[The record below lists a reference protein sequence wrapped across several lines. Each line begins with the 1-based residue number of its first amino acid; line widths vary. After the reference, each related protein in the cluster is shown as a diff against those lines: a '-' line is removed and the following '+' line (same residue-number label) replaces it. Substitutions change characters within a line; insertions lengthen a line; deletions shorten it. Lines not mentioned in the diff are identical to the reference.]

1 MMTTLLSYAFPGP
14 LVTFQDPMPS
24 SLLLL
29 LLLQHYSPSLS
40 ASSGPES
47 DTCST
52 LVQSRFF
59 GHFLSSSTFPMAPC
73 SWTLQNPDP
82 RRYTIF
88 IKVTKPTSAS
98 DCVPR
103 QLRTFQFDSF
113 LETTR
118 TYLGMESFDEV
129 VKLCDSSSPVA
140 FLEAGKQ
147 FLQMRKGPIRDS
159 VTNTNPSSGEER
171 DFKMEYLVVG
181 KRNPSMAACQMLCQW
196 LEDCLAS
203 STSNRPCGIM
213 QTPCLCWET
222 SPQQLSEVD
231 GCYRN
236 GVYLENC
243 LPSAKEKSVAENNGG
258 WSVWAEWAE
267 CSSDCGGGVQTR
279 SRTCQSPPEDLYLCE
294 GVLEEGRPCNLQPCN
309 GKGHHLTRSQSLR
322 SVDSRKRDGGEVEKM
337 RGGGG
342 QQASET
348 AVDQATSG
356 EEWSSWSVCSTT
368 CGEGWQSRTR
378 FCVSSSYSTQ
388 CSGPLREQR
397 PCNNSAIC
405 PVHGTWDDWSPWS
418 LCSSTCGRGYRD
430 RTRSCKPPQFG
441 GDPCMGPEKQ
451 TKFCNIAV
459 CPVDG
464 VWNEWANWGSCS
476 ASCSNGTMQR
486 IRECNGPSYGGS
498 ECRGEWI
505 ETRHCFL
512 RECPVDGKWQ
522 PWTMWGGCTKTCG
535 GGTQQRQ
542 RICYGP
548 FFGGEACPGD
558 GEEVRHCNEKRCPEP
573 HEICAEENFSNV
585 VWKMTP
591 AGDTAAVRCPPNA
604 MGLILRRCTLDDE
617 GIAYWE
623 NPTYMKCISNDYR
636 SIQTLTREHLSK
648 AQRGLVG
655 DGVSEVMTKLR
666 VTSSDGTSYS
676 GDLLAIVDVLKNMT
690 EIFRRAYNSPSSA
703 DMRNFVQSVSNLLM
717 EENRERWEEAQTL
730 GPNIKELF
738 RLVEDFVDVYGLRM
752 KDFQDMVEV
761 TDNLVLSIHKR
772 PVAGNADINFPMKG
786 WKGMLDWARS
796 SEDRVTVSKNILFT
810 GKPDADDSSAFVT
823 GIILYRNLGSILSL
837 QRNGTVLNSKVVSV
851 TIKPTPGSLST
862 PVEVE
867 FSHLYNGTTN
877 QTCISWDESDS
888 SSLLGSWSARG
899 CRAVPVDSFRTKCVC
914 DRLSTFAIL
923 ARLNPDMRVGKN
935 GGIERENMD
944 KMQLPSVTLIVGCG
958 VSSLTLLLLI
968 IIYVSVWRYIRSE
981 RSVILIN
988 FCLSIISS
996 NALILIGQTQ
1006 TRNKVICTL
1015 VAAFLHFFFLSS
1027 FCWVL
1032 TEAWQ
1037 SYMAVTGRLR
1047 NRIIRKRFL
1056 CLGWGLPALVVA
1068 ISVGFTKAKGY
1079 GTANYCWLS
1088 LEGGLLYAFVGPAA
1102 AVVLVNMVIGILVF
1116 NKLVSKDGITDM
1128 KLKERA
1134 GQMTV
1139 PLYNMT
1145 LKCAKCG
1152 VISSADVSTTA
1163 TSNAMASLWSS
1174 CVVLPLLALT
1184 WMSAVLAIT
1193 DRRSA
1198 LFQILFAVFDSLEGF
1213 VIVMVHCILRR
1224 EVQEAVKCRVV
1235 ERQDDGNGDSGG
1247 SFQNGHAQLMTDF
1260 EKDVD
1265 MACSGGT
1272 LKRSSLQG
1280 DEKPSSQPI
1289 TLQKGSN
1296 FNTMP
1301 ASMAKVHL
1309 QNVADYSSHTLTL
1322 RREKGGATKGIST
1335 ELPGAKSIYICD
1347 GELFKQLDG
1356 ELSPRGSEAGGPE
1369 GTGTGYIILPNNNN
1383 ASTLGRPGKG
1393 SKEDQKA
1400 KYNISIEQQLPQT
1413 RLIHL
1418 ASSSVVEGVP
1428 GFGLKSLPADRVSV
1442 SCSERDSPI
1451 HNMQNVSGESQITNN
1466 MCEQGDSGNSGM
1478 MSKSETVSTLS
1489 MSSLERRKS
1498 RYAELDFE
1506 KIMHTRKRHQDMFQD
1521 LNRKIQTADQDR
1533 VSPPVDVKAGKRWSV
1548 SSASSDKTN
1557 MSDKQ
1562 QTPSKKTW
1570 EGSRK
1575 THSPPSWVRK
1585 DLEPLAASPLELQ
1598 NVDWEKASA
1607 TIPLVGQEIMDL
1619 QTEV

>member
-1 MMTTLLSYAFPGP
+1 MTSPVLWNPGQSRWSIP
-14 LVTFQDPMPS
+14 V
-24 SLLLL
+24 LLLYFSPL
-29 LLLQHYSPSLS
+29 LLMQGCCHAAP
-40 ASSGPES
+40 SGPES
-47 DTCST
+47 DSCST

-59 GHFLSSSTFPMAPC
+59 GYFLSSSVFPTMPC

-82 RRYTIF
+82 RRYTVF
-88 IKVTKPTSAS
+88 IKITKPTEV
-98 DCVPR
+98 CVPS
-103 QLRTFQFDSF
+103 QLRIFQYESF

-129 VKLCDSSSPVA
+129 VRLCDSSAPVA

-147 FLQMRKGPIRDS
+147 FLQMRKGPPRVGTAILDG
-159 VTNTNPSSGEER
+159 NR
-171 DFKMEYLVVG
+171 DFKTEYLVVG

-196 LEDCLAS
+196 LEDCLTS

-213 QTPCLCWET
+213 QTPCLCWE
-222 SPQQLSEVD
+222 PPPQLSQGD
-231 GCYRN
+231 SCYHN

-243 LPSAKEKSVAENNGG
+243 LPSVKEGGKNVEINGG
-258 WSVWAEWAE
+258 WSVWGQWAQ
-267 CSSDCGGGVQTR
+267 CSSQCGGGIQTR
-279 SRTCQSPPEDLYLCE
+279 TRTCQSPAEESYQCE
-294 GVLEEGRPCNLQPCN
+294 GVLEEGRPCNSQPCN
-309 GKGHHLTRSQSLR
+309 TGKGRHLSRSQSLR
-322 SVDSRKRDGGEVEKM
+322 SVDSRKRDDVDKP
-337 RGGGG
+337 RSG
-342 QQASET
+342 QQSPQT
-348 AVDQATSG
+348 VDSASG
-356 EEWSSWSVCSTT
+356 EEWSAWSVCSAT

-378 FCVSSSYSTQ
+378 FCVSFSYSTQ

-397 PCNNSAIC
+397 PCNNSAVC
-405 PVHGTWDDWSPWS
+405 PVHGAWDEWSPWS
-418 LCSSTCGRGYRD
+418 LCSSTCGRGFRA
-430 RTRSCKPPQFG
+430 RTRTCAPPQFG
-441 GDPCMGPEKQ
+441 GDACDGPAQQ

-464 VWNEWANWGSCS
+464 VWNEWSSWSSCS
-476 ASCSNGTMQR
+476 ASCSNGTTQR
-486 IRECNGPSYGGS
+486 TRECNGPSYGGS
-498 ECRGEWI
+498 ECRGEWL
-505 ETRHCFL
+505 ETVDCFL
-512 RECPVDGKWQ
+512 GECPVEGKWQ
-522 PWTMWGGCTKTCG
+522 PWSLWSGCSKTCG
-535 GGTQQRQ
+535 GGSQQRN

-548 FFGGEACPGD
+548 FFGGPACPGERD
-558 GEEVRHCNEKRCPEP
+558 EVRSCNEKRCPEP
-573 HEICAEENFSNV
+573 HEICGEDNFSNV

-604 MGLILRRCTLDDE
+604 VGLILRRCNLDEE
-617 GIAYWE
+617 GLAYWE
-623 NPTYMKCISNDYR
+623 NPTYMKCVSNDYR
-636 SIQTLTREHLSK
+636 SIQTSTREHLSK

-655 DGVSEVMTKLR
+655 DGVSDVMNKLK

-690 EIFRRAYNSPSSA
+690 EIFRRAYYSPSSA

-717 EENRERWEEAQTL
+717 EENRERWEEAQLL

-738 RLVEDFVDVYGLRM
+738 RLLEDFVDVIGLRM
-752 KDFQDMVEV
+752 KDFQDMYEV
-761 TDNLVLSIHKR
+761 TDNLVLSVHKR
-772 PVAGNADINFPMKG
+772 PVVGHADISFPMKG
-786 WKGMLDWARS
+786 WRGMVDWARS
-796 SEDRVTVSKNILFT
+796 SEDRVTIPKNILAT
-810 GKPDADDSSAFVT
+810 GKPDADESSTFVT
-823 GIILYRNLGSILSL
+823 GIVLFRNLGSILTL
-837 QRNGTVLNSKVVSV
+837 QRNSTVLNSKVLSV
-851 TIKPTPGSLST
+851 TIKPSPASLSA
-862 PVEVE
+862 PVVVE

-877 QTCISWDESDS
+877 QTCLSWDERDG

-899 CRAVPVDSFRTKCVC
+899 CKAVLVDSFRTKCVC

-923 ARLNPDMRVGKN
+923 ARLNPEM
-935 GGIERENMD
+935 NMD
-944 KMQLPSVTLIVGCG
+944 KTQLPSVTLIVGCG

-1006 TRNKVICTL
+1006 TRNKVLCTL
-1015 VAAFLHFFFLSS
+1015 IAAFLHFFFLSS

-1079 GTANYCWLS
+1079 GTPSYCWLS

-1235 ERQDDGNGDSGG
+1235 DRQEDANGDSGG

-1265 MACSGGT
+1265 IACRSGT
-1272 LKRSSLQG
+1272 MKRSSLQG
-1280 DEKPSSQPI
+1280 EEKASSGTL

-1309 QNVADYSSHTLTL
+1309 QNVSDYTSHTLTL
-1322 RREKGGATKGIST
+1322 RRDKGPAKGIST

-1356 ELSPRGSEAGGPE
+1356 ELPRGNGEGSSSE
-1369 GTGTGYIILPNNNN
+1369 GTGKCPGYVILPTN
-1383 ASTLGRPGKG
+1383 STGTLKPAKGK
-1393 SKEDQKA
+1393 EEPTA
-1400 KYNISIEQQLPQT
+1400 KYNVGIEQLPQT

-1418 ASSSVVEGVP
+1418 ANPANGEPVP
-1428 GFGLKSLPADRVSV
+1428 GFGLKSLPAEQISV
-1442 SCSERDSPI
+1442 SCSDRDSPAHNP
-1451 HNMQNVSGESQITNN
+1451 HNMPRDSQGANS
-1466 MCEQGDSGNSGM
+1466 MCDGADAANSGV

-1489 MSSLERRKS
+1489 MSSLE
-1498 RYAELDFE
+1498 
-1506 KIMHTRKRHQDMFQD
+1506 
-1521 LNRKIQTADQDR
+1521 
-1533 VSPPVDVKAGKRWSV
+1533 
-1548 SSASSDKTN
+1548 
-1557 MSDKQ
+1557 DKQ
-1562 QTPSKKTW
+1562 QTPSKRAW
-1570 EGSRK
+1570 EGIRK

-1585 DLEPLAASPLELQ
+1585 DLETVAASPLELQ
-1598 NVDWEKASA
+1598 TVEWEKTSA

>member
-1 MMTTLLSYAFPGP
+1 MSYTAMISKFLRNCPS
-14 LVTFQDPMPS
+14 LV
-24 SLLLL
+24 LLLP
-29 LLLQHYSPSLS
+29 LLQLLRLDMLNAAP
-40 ASSGPES
+40 SGPES
-47 DTCST
+47 DICST

-59 GHFLSSSTFPMAPC
+59 GFFLSSTVFSSTPC

-88 IKVTKPTSAS
+88 IKITKPTR

-103 QLRTFQFDSF
+103 QHRTFQFDSF

-118 TYLGMESFDEV
+118 TFLGMESFDEV
-129 VKLCDSSSPVA
+129 VKLCDASTHVA

-147 FLQMRKGPIRDS
+147 FLQIRKGLPRAGAGSRNGD
-159 VTNTNPSSGEER
+159 GE
-171 DFKMEYLVVG
+171 FKVEYLVVG

-196 LEDCLAS
+196 LEDCLTY

-213 QTPCLCWET
+213 QMPCQCWDQPPPDKET
-222 SPQQLSEVD
+222 I
-231 GCYRN
+231 GCYRD
-236 GVYLENC
+236 GVYMENC
-243 LPSAKEKSVAENNGG
+243 SPVVKDGTTDVDSSGG
-258 WSVWAEWAE
+258 WSGWGNWAE
-267 CSSDCGGGVQTR
+267 CSSECGGGVQTR
-279 SRTCQSPPEDLYLCE
+279 SRTCQSPPEEAYLCE
-294 GVLEEGRPCNLQPCN
+294 GILEEGRPCNAQSCI
-309 GKGHHLTRSQSLR
+309 GKGRLGTRSQSLR
-322 SVDSRKRDGGEVEKM
+322 SVDSRKREDSDKT
-337 RGGGG
+337 RGG
-342 QQASET
+342 QQSSE
-348 AVDQATSG
+348 AVDPPSG
-356 EEWSSWSVCSTT
+356 EEWSAWSVCSAT

-378 FCVSSSYSTQ
+378 FCVSVSYSTQ

-397 PCNNSAIC
+397 PCNNTAVC
-405 PVHGTWDDWSPWS
+405 PVHGTWDEWSPWS

-441 GDPCMGPEKQ
+441 GNPCDGPEKQ

-464 VWNEWANWGSCS
+464 EWNEWSSWSSCS
-476 ASCSNGTMQR
+476 STCSNGTMQR
-486 IRECNGPSYGGS
+486 TRECNGPSYGGM
-498 ECRGEWI
+498 ECLGEWKQQ
-505 ETRHCFL
+505 RDCFPI
-512 RECPVDGKWQ
+512 ECPVDGQWQ
-522 PWTMWGGCTKTCG
+522 PWSTWAGCSKTCG
-535 GGTQQRQ
+535 GGSQQRQ
-542 RICYGP
+542 RVCYGP
-548 FFGGEACPGD
+548 FFKGEACPGD
-558 GEEVRHCNEKRCPEP
+558 REEVRRCNEKKCPEP
-573 HEICAEENFSNV
+573 HEICDEENFSNV
-585 VWKMTP
+585 VWKRTP

-604 MGLILRRCTLDDE
+604 VGLILRRCSLDVE

-623 NPTYMKCISNDYR
+623 NPTYMKCVSNDYR

-676 GDLLAIVDVLKNMT
+676 GDLLAIIDVLKNMT
-690 EIFRRAYNSPSSA
+690 EIFRRSYNSPSNA

-717 EENRERWEEAQTL
+717 EENRDRWEEAQLL
-730 GPNIKELF
+730 GPNVKELF
-738 RLVEDFVDVYGLRM
+738 RLVEDFVEVISLRM
-752 KDFQDMVEV
+752 KDFQDTYEV

-772 PVAGNADINFPMKG
+772 PVAGNADITFPMKG
-786 WKGMLDWARS
+786 WRGMVDWARN
-796 SEDRVTVSKNILFT
+796 SEDKVRVPKNILVT
-810 GKPDADDSSAFVT
+810 GKPDEDEASAFVT
-823 GIILYRNLGSILSL
+823 GIVLYRNLGSILSL
-837 QRNGTVLNSKVVSV
+837 QRNSTVLNSKVISL
-851 TIKPTPGSLST
+851 TIKPTPNSLAT
-862 PVEVE
+862 PLEIE

-877 QTCISWDESDS
+877 QTCISWDENDS

-899 CRAVPVDSFRTKCVC
+899 CRAVPVDSSTTKCLC

-923 ARLNPDMRVGKN
+923 ARLNPGV
-935 GGIERENMD
+935 NMD
-944 KMQLPSVTLIVGCG
+944 KTQLPSVTLIVGCG

-1006 TRNKVICTL
+1006 TRNKVVCTL

-1079 GTANYCWLS
+1079 GTVNYCWLS

-1134 GQMTV
+1134 G
-1139 PLYNMT
+1139 
-1145 LKCAKCG
+1145 
-1152 VISSADVSTTA
+1152 
-1163 TSNAMASLWSS
+1163 ASLWSS

-1235 ERQDDGNGDSGG
+1235 DRQEDGNGDSGG

-1265 MACSGGT
+1265 MACRSGT
-1272 LKRSSLQG
+1272 VKRSSLQG
-1280 DEKPSSQPI
+1280 DEKLASQKI
-1289 TLQKGSN
+1289 TVQKGSN
-1296 FNTMP
+1296 FNTLP

-1309 QNVADYSSHTLTL
+1309 QNVADYASHTLTM
-1322 RREKGGATKGIST
+1322 RREKGGIAGVST

-1356 ELSPRGSEAGGPE
+1356 DLTRAPGDSGGPE
-1369 GTGTGYIILPNNNN
+1369 GGGTSQGYILLPNNNN
-1383 ASTLGRPGKG
+1383 TLRPAKG
-1393 SKEDQKA
+1393 GKEDQSA
-1400 KYNISIEQQLPQT
+1400 KYNIGLEQLPQT

-1418 ASSSVVEGVP
+1418 ANAAGSDP
-1428 GFGLKSLPADRVSV
+1428 AQGFGLKSLPTDRVSV
-1442 SCSERDSPI
+1442 SCTERDSPGQTV
-1451 HNMQNVSGESQITNN
+1451 QNFSSESQMTNN
-1466 MCEQGDSGNSGM
+1466 TCEQGELGNSGM

-1521 LNRKIQTADQDR
+1521 LNRKLHHAEKDR
-1533 VSPPVDVKAGKRWSV
+1533 DSPPVDGKAGKRWSV
-1548 SSASSDKTN
+1548 SSGGSDKTN
-1557 MSDKQ
+1557 LSDKQ
-1562 QTPSKKTW
+1562 QTPSKRAW
-1570 EGSRK
+1570 EGIRK
-1575 THSPPSWVRK
+1575 SHSPPSWVRK
-1585 DLEPLAASPLELQ
+1585 ELEPLQASPLEMQ
-1598 NVDWEKASA
+1598 AVEWEKASA

>member
-1 MMTTLLSYAFPGP
+1 MTSIVSPNPGQARQFLPVLLLYFVPLLLMGSWSYAAP
-14 LVTFQDPMPS
+14 
-24 SLLLL
+24 
-29 LLLQHYSPSLS
+29 
-40 ASSGPES
+40 SGPES
-47 DTCST
+47 DSCST
-52 LVQSRFF
+52 LVQNRFF
-59 GHFLSSSTFPMAPC
+59 GFFLSSSVFPTVPC

-88 IKVTKPTSAS
+88 IKVTKPTE
-98 DCVPR
+98 DCAPS
-103 QLRTFQFDSF
+103 QLRTFQYDSF

-129 VKLCDSSSPVA
+129 VRLCDTSAPVA

-147 FLQMRKGPIRDS
+147 FLQMRKGPSRMIS
-159 VTNTNPSSGEER
+159 GITNGDG
-171 DFKMEYLVVG
+171 DFKTEYLVVG

-213 QTPCLCWET
+213 QTPCLCWE
-222 SPQQLSEVD
+222 PPPQLSEGD
-231 GCYRN
+231 RCYHN

-243 LPSAKEKSVAENNGG
+243 LPSMKERGKEAEINGG
-258 WSVWAEWAE
+258 WSMWGQWAQ
-267 CSSDCGGGVQTR
+267 CSSECGGGIQTR
-279 SRTCQSPPEDLYLCE
+279 TRTCQSPPEESYLCE
-294 GVLEEGRPCNLQPCN
+294 GVVEEGRPCNSQACT
-309 GKGHHLTRSQSLR
+309 GKGRHLSRSQSLR
-322 SVDSRKRDGGEVEKM
+322 SVDSRKRDD
-337 RGGGG
+337 
-342 QQASET
+342 
-348 AVDQATSG
+348 VDKPRSGHQSPQTVDSSSG
-356 EEWSSWSVCSTT
+356 EEWSAWSVCSAT

-397 PCNNSAIC
+397 PCNNSAVC
-405 PVHGTWDDWSPWS
+405 PVHGAWDEWSPWS
-418 LCSSTCGRGYRD
+418 LCSSTCGRGYRS
-430 RTRSCKPPQFG
+430 RTRTCTPPQFG
-441 GDPCMGPEKQ
+441 GDPCEGPEKQ

-464 VWNEWANWGSCS
+464 VWNEWSSWSSCS
-476 ASCSNGTMQR
+476 SSCSNGTMQR
-486 IRECNGPSYGGS
+486 TRECNGPSYGGS
-498 ECRGEWI
+498 ECRGEWL
-505 ETRHCFL
+505 ETVDCFL
-512 RECPVDGKWQ
+512 GECPVDGKWQ
-522 PWTMWGGCTKTCG
+522 PWSLWSGCSKTCG
-535 GGTQQRQ
+535 GGSQQRN

-548 FFGGEACPGD
+548 FFGGQSCPGER
-558 GEEVRHCNEKRCPEP
+558 EEVRRCNEKRCPEP
-573 HEICAEENFSNV
+573 HEICGEDNFSNV
-585 VWKMTP
+585 VWKTTP

-604 MGLILRRCTLDDE
+604 MGLILRRCTLDEE

-690 EIFRRAYNSPSSA
+690 EIFRRAYYSPSSA

-717 EENRERWEEAQTL
+717 EENRERWEEAQLL

-738 RLVEDFVDVYGLRM
+738 RLVEDFVDVIGLRM
-752 KDFQDMVEV
+752 KDFQDMYEV

-772 PVAGNADINFPMKG
+772 PVVGHADINFPMKG
-786 WKGMLDWARS
+786 WRGMVDWARS
-796 SEDRVTVSKNILFT
+796 SEDRVTIPKNILST
-810 GKPDADDSSAFVT
+810 GKPDSDDSSAFVT
-823 GIILYRNLGSILSL
+823 GIVLYRNLGSILTL
-837 QRNGTVLNSKVVSV
+837 QRNSTVLNSKVLSV
-851 TIKPTPGSLST
+851 TIKPTPASLSA
-862 PVEVE
+862 PVVVE

-899 CRAVPVDSFRTKCVC
+899 CKAVLVDSFRTKCVC

-923 ARLNPDMRVGKN
+923 ARLNPEM
-935 GGIERENMD
+935 NMD
-944 KMQLPSVTLIVGCG
+944 KTQLPSVTLIVGCG

-1006 TRNKVICTL
+1006 TRNKVLCTL
-1015 VAAFLHFFFLSS
+1015 IAAFLHFFFLSS

-1079 GTANYCWLS
+1079 GTPSYCWLS

-1134 GQMTV
+1134 GALQSGTHQSQKPPPMSSVIGIHLSVNCQMTV

-1235 ERQDDGNGDSGG
+1235 DRQEDANGDSGG

-1265 MACSGGT
+1265 MACRSGT
-1272 LKRSSLQG
+1272 MKRSSLQG
-1280 DEKPSSQPI
+1280 EEKASSG
-1289 TLQKGSN
+1289 TLALQKGSN

-1309 QNVADYSSHTLTL
+1309 QNVADYTSHTLTL
-1322 RREKGGATKGIST
+1322 RREKGATKGIST
-1335 ELPGAKSIYICD
+1335 ELPGAKSIYICE

-1356 ELSPRGSEAGGPE
+1356 ELPRGNGEGSSSE
-1369 GTGTGYIILPNNNN
+1369 GTAKGPGYVILPTNNTG
-1383 ASTLGRPGKG
+1383 TLKPAKGK
-1393 SKEDQKA
+1393 EEQTA
-1400 KYNISIEQQLPQT
+1400 KYNISIEQLPQT

-1418 ASSSVVEGVP
+1418 ANPASGEPVP
-1428 GFGLKSLPADRVSV
+1428 GFGLKTLPADQVSV
-1442 SCSERDSPI
+1442 SCSDRDSPS
-1451 HNMQNVSGESQITNN
+1451 HNLQKMPRDSQVTNSV
-1466 MCEQGDSGNSGM
+1466 CDGGDSGNSGV

-1521 LNRKIQTADQDR
+1521 LNRKIHSADKDR
-1533 VSPPVDVKAGKRWSV
+1533 ESPPVDAKAAKRWSV
-1548 SSASSDKTN
+1548 SSTSSDKTN
-1557 MSDKQ
+1557 MSDKL
-1562 QTPSKKTW
+1562 QTPSKRAW
-1570 EGSRK
+1570 EGIRK

-1585 DLEPLAASPLELQ
+1585 DLEAVAASPLELQ
-1598 NVDWEKASA
+1598 TVEWEKTSA

>member
-1 MMTTLLSYAFPGP
+1 MTSI
-14 LVTFQDPMPS
+14 
-24 SLLLL
+24 LLLVPGQARWPLPVLFLHIALFL
-29 LLLQHYSPSLS
+29 LMRGCCHAAP
-40 ASSGPES
+40 SGPES
-47 DTCST
+47 DLCST
-52 LVQSRFF
+52 VVQSRFF
-59 GHFLSSSTFPMAPC
+59 GFFLSSSVFPAVPC

-88 IKVTKPTSAS
+88 IKVTKPTQHCMAQ
-98 DCVPR
+98 
-103 QLRTFQFDSF
+103 QLRTFQYDSF

-129 VKLCDSSSPVA
+129 VRLCDTSAPVA

-147 FLQMRKGPIRDS
+147 FLQMRKGHPRAGMAI
-159 VTNTNPSSGEER
+159 TEGSG
-171 DFKMEYLVVG
+171 DFKTEYLVVG

-196 LEDCLAS
+196 LEDCLTS

-213 QTPCLCWET
+213 QTPCLCWDQ
-222 SPQQLSEVD
+222 PPLLSEGD
-231 GCYRN
+231 SCYHN

-243 LPSAKEKSVAENNGG
+243 LPSVKESGKDVEINGG
-258 WSVWAEWAE
+258 WSVWGQWAQ
-267 CSSDCGGGVQTR
+267 CSSECGGGIQTR
-279 SRTCQSPPEDLYLCE
+279 IRTCRSPPEESYLCE
-294 GVLEEGRPCNLQPCN
+294 GIVEEGRPCNSQSCT
-309 GKGHHLTRSQSLR
+309 GKGRHLSRSQSLR
-322 SVDSRKRDGGEVEKM
+322 SVDSRKRDDADKP
-337 RGGGG
+337 RSG
-342 QQASET
+342 QQSSQT
-348 AVDQATSG
+348 VDSASG
-356 EEWSSWSVCSTT
+356 EEWSSWSVCSAT

-397 PCNNSAIC
+397 PCNNSAVC
-405 PVHGTWDDWSPWS
+405 PVHGAWDEWSPWS
-418 LCSSTCGRGYRD
+418 LCSSTCGRGYRS
-430 RTRSCKPPQFG
+430 RTRTCTPPQFG
-441 GDPCMGPEKQ
+441 GDPCEGPEKQ

-464 VWNEWANWGSCS
+464 VWNEWSSWSSCS

-486 IRECNGPSYGGS
+486 TRECNGPSYGGA
-498 ECRGEWI
+498 ECRGEWL
-505 ETRHCFL
+505 ETVDCFL
-512 RECPVDGKWQ
+512 GECPVDGKWQ
-522 PWTMWGGCTKTCG
+522 TWSLWSGCSKTCG
-535 GGTQQRQ
+535 GGSQQRN

-548 FFGGEACPGD
+548 FFGGQPCPGER
-558 GEEVRHCNEKRCPEP
+558 EEVRSCNKKRCPEP
-573 HEICAEENFSNV
+573 HEICGEDNYSNV

-604 MGLILRRCTLDDE
+604 MGLILRRCTLDEE

-655 DGVSEVMTKLR
+655 DGVSEVLTKLR
-666 VTSSDGTSYS
+666 EISSDGTSYS

-690 EIFRRAYNSPSSA
+690 EIFRRTYYSPSNE
-703 DMRNFVQSVSNLLM
+703 DTRNFVQSVSNLLM
-717 EENRERWEEAQTL
+717 EENKERWEEAQLL

-738 RLVEDFVDVYGLRM
+738 RLVEDFVDVIGLRM
-752 KDFQDMVEV
+752 KDIQDMCEV
-761 TDNLVLSIHKR
+761 SDNLVLSIHKR
-772 PVAGNADINFPMKG
+772 PVRGHGGISFPMKS
-786 WKGMLDWARS
+786 WKCMVDWALS
-796 SEDRVTVSKNILFT
+796 PENKVNISNNILST
-810 GKPDADDSSAFVT
+810 GKPDPDDTSTFVT
-823 GIILYRNLGSILSL
+823 GIALYRNLGSILNL
-837 QRNGTVLNSKVVSV
+837 QRNSTVLNSKVLSV
-851 TIKPTPGSLST
+851 TIKPTPASLT
-862 PVEVE
+862 VPFVVE

-877 QTCISWDESDS
+877 HTCISWDESDS

-899 CRAVPVDSFRTKCVC
+899 CKTVLVDSFRTKCSC

-923 ARLNPDMRVGKN
+923 ARLNPEM
-935 GGIERENMD
+935 NMD
-944 KMQLPSVTLIVGCG
+944 KTQLPSVTLIVGCG

-1006 TRNKVICTL
+1006 TRNKILCTL
-1015 VAAFLHFFFLSS
+1015 IAALLHFFFLSS

-1079 GTANYCWLS
+1079 GTSSYCWLS

-1235 ERQDDGNGDSGG
+1235 DRQEDTNGDSGG

-1265 MACSGGT
+1265 MACRSGT
-1272 LKRSSLQG
+1272 MKRSSLQG
-1280 DEKPSSQPI
+1280 EEKASSGTL

-1309 QNVADYSSHTLTL
+1309 QNVADYTSHTLTM
-1322 RREKGGATKGIST
+1322 RREKGATKGIST

-1356 ELSPRGSEAGGPE
+1356 DLPRGNGEGSSSEGAGKGP
-1369 GTGTGYIILPNNNN
+1369 GYVILPTNNTGTLKP
-1383 ASTLGRPGKG
+1383 SKGK
-1393 SKEDQKA
+1393 EEQTA
-1400 KYNISIEQQLPQT
+1400 KYNISIEQLPQT

-1418 ASSSVVEGVP
+1418 ANPVSGEPVP
-1428 GFGLKSLPADRVSV
+1428 GFGLKSLPADQVSV
-1442 SCSERDSPI
+1442 SCSDRDSPA
-1451 HNMQNVSGESQITNN
+1451 HNLQNMPRDSKVANN
-1466 MCEQGDSGNSGM
+1466 MCDGGESGNSGVV
-1478 MSKSETVSTLS
+1478 SKSETVSTLS
-1489 MSSLERRKS
+1489 MSSLE
-1498 RYAELDFE
+1498 
-1506 KIMHTRKRHQDMFQD
+1506 
-1521 LNRKIQTADQDR
+1521 
-1533 VSPPVDVKAGKRWSV
+1533 
-1548 SSASSDKTN
+1548 
-1557 MSDKQ
+1557 DKQ
-1562 QTPSKKTW
+1562 QTPSKRAW
-1570 EGSRK
+1570 EGIRK
-1575 THSPPSWVRK
+1575 TNSPPSWVRK
-1585 DLEPLAASPLELQ
+1585 DLETVAASPLELQ
-1598 NVDWEKASA
+1598 TVEWEKTSA

>member
-1 MMTTLLSYAFPGP
+1 PPPP
-14 LVTFQDPMPS
+14 LPIEVPLPS
-24 SLLLL
+24 SLMLLL
-29 LLLQHYSPSLS
+29 LIQLFSWCP
-40 ASSGPES
+40 AAPSGPES

-52 LVQSRFF
+52 LIQSRFF
-59 GHFLSSSTFPMAPC
+59 GHFLSSSTFPTAPC

-88 IKVTKPTSAS
+88 IKVTKPTSTT
-98 DCVPR
+98 DCIPR

-118 TYLGMESFDEV
+118 TYLGMESFNEV

-147 FLQMRKGPIRDS
+147 FLQMRKGPPRAGME
-159 VTNTNPSSGEER
+159 VTAPNASEDGE
-171 DFKMEYLVVG
+171 FKTEYLVVG

-213 QTPCLCWET
+213 QTPCQCWE
-222 SPQQLSEVD
+222 PPPPPQLSEGD

-236 GVYLENC
+236 GFYLENC
-243 LPSAKEKSVAENNGG
+243 LPSSNEKSDTDSNGG
-258 WSVWAEWAE
+258 WSVWAEWKE

-279 SRTCQSPPEDLYLCE
+279 SRTCQSPPEEMCE
-294 GVLEEGRPCNLQPCN
+294 GVLEEGRPCNPQPCS
-309 GKGHHLTRSQSLR
+309 GKGRHLSRSQSLR
-322 SVDSRKRDGGEVEKM
+322 SVDSRKRDGGGGEVDKT
-337 RGGGG
+337 RG
-342 QQASET
+342 
-348 AVDQATSG
+348 VDQAASG
-356 EEWSSWSVCSTT
+356 EEWSSWSVCSAT

-388 CSGPLREQR
+388 CSGTLREQR
-397 PCNNSAIC
+397 PCNNSAVC
-405 PVHGTWDDWSPWS
+405 PVHGTWDEWSPWS

-505 ETRHCFL
+505 ETRDCFL
-512 RECPVDGKWQ
+512 RECPVEGKWH
-522 PWTMWGGCTKTCG
+522 PWTSWVGCTKTCG
-535 GGTQQRQ
+535 GGSQQRQ

-548 FFGGEACPGD
+548 FFGGENCPGD
-558 GEEVRHCNEKRCPEP
+558 REEVRRCNEKRCPEP

-604 MGLILRRCTLDDE
+604 NGLILRRCTLDDE

-690 EIFRRAYNSPSSA
+690 EIFRRAYNSPSNA

-717 EENRERWEEAQTL
+717 EENRERWEEAQLL

-772 PVAGNADINFPMKG
+772 PVAGNADISFPMKG
-786 WKGMLDWARS
+786 WKGMMDWARS
-796 SEDRVTVSKNILFT
+796 SEDRVTVSKNILST
-810 GKPDADDSSAFVT
+810 GKPDADDLSAFVT
-823 GIILYRNLGSILSL
+823 GIVLYRNLGSILSL
-837 QRNGTVLNSKVVSV
+837 QRNSTVLNSKVVSV

-862 PVEVE
+862 PVEVQ

-877 QTCISWDESDS
+877 QTCISWDESDT

-899 CRAVPVDSFRTKCVC
+899 CRAVPIDSFSTKCVC

-923 ARLNPDMRVGKN
+923 ARLNPDMV
-935 GGIERENMD
+935 
-944 KMQLPSVTLIVGCG
+944 LV
-958 VSSLTLLLLI
+958 
-968 IIYVSVWRYIRSE
+968 YVSHGYIRSE

-1068 ISVGFTKAKGY
+1068 VSVGFTKAKGY
-1079 GTANYCWLS
+1079 GTVNYCWLS

-1134 GQMTV
+1134 G
-1139 PLYNMT
+1139 
-1145 LKCAKCG
+1145 
-1152 VISSADVSTTA
+1152 
-1163 TSNAMASLWSS
+1163 ASLWSS

-1193 DRRSA
+1193 DRRSS

-1235 ERQDDGNGDSGG
+1235 DRQEDGNGDSGG

-1265 MACSGGT
+1265 MACRGGKSTGT

-1280 DEKPSSQPI
+1280 DEKPSSQPL

-1309 QNVADYSSHTLTL
+1309 QNVADYPSHTLTL
-1322 RREKGGATKGIST
+1322 RREK
-1335 ELPGAKSIYICD
+1335 AKSIYICD

-1356 ELSPRGSEAGGPE
+1356 ELSPRGTGEAGGPE
-1369 GTGTGYIILPNNNN
+1369 GTGYIILPNNNN
-1383 ASTLGRPGKG
+1383 TGTLGRPGKG
-1393 SKEDQKA
+1393 SKEDTTA
-1400 KYNISIEQQLPQT
+1400 KYNISIEQQMPQT

-1418 ASSSVVEGVP
+1418 ANSAGVEGVP
-1428 GFGLKSLPADRVSV
+1428 GFALKSLPADLVSV
-1442 SCSERDSPI
+1442 SCSERESPV
-1451 HNMQNVSGESQITNN
+1451 HNMQNVSGESHMTNS

-1521 LNRKIQTADQDR
+1521 LNRKIHSADQDR
-1533 VSPPVDVKAGKRWSV
+1533 ASPPGDGK
-1548 SSASSDKTN
+1548 
-1557 MSDKQ
+1557 DKQ
-1562 QTPSKKTW
+1562 QTPSKRAW
-1570 EGSRK
+1570 EGIRK
-1575 THSPPSWVRK
+1575 TQSPPSWMRK

-1598 NVDWEKASA
+1598 NVEWEKASA
-1607 TIPLVGQEIMDL
+1607 TIPLVGQELMDL

>member
-1 MMTTLLSYAFPGP
+1 MSSVVFLIPGQARWP
-14 LVTFQDPMPS
+14 LPVLFLYFAP
-24 SLLLL
+24 LLLMRSWC
-29 LLLQHYSPSLS
+29 HAAP
-40 ASSGPES
+40 SGPES

-52 LVQSRFF
+52 LVQNRFF
-59 GHFLSSSTFPMAPC
+59 GFFLSSSVFPTVPC

-88 IKVTKPTSAS
+88 LKVTKPTE
-98 DCVPR
+98 DCAPS
-103 QLRTFQFDSF
+103 QLRTFQYESF

-129 VKLCDSSSPVA
+129 VRLCDASAPVA

-147 FLQMRKGPIRDS
+147 FLQMRKGPPRAGAP
-159 VTNTNPSSGEER
+159 VTGGDG
-171 DFKMEYLVVG
+171 DFKTEYLVVG

-213 QTPCLCWET
+213 QTPCLCWD
-222 SPQQLSEVD
+222 PPPQLSEGD
-231 GCYRN
+231 GCYHN

-243 LPSAKEKSVAENNGG
+243 LPSVKESGKDAEINGG
-258 WSVWAEWAE
+258 WSVWGQWAQ
-267 CSSDCGGGVQTR
+267 CSSECGGGIQSRT
-279 SRTCQSPPEDLYLCE
+279 RTCQSPPEESFLCE
-294 GVLEEGRPCNLQPCN
+294 GVVEEGRPCNSQSCT
-309 GKGHHLTRSQSLR
+309 GKGRHPSRSQSLR
-322 SVDSRKRDGGEVEKM
+322 SVDSRKRDDVDKA
-337 RGGGG
+337 RGG
-342 QQASET
+342 QQSPQT
-348 AVDQATSG
+348 AA
-356 EEWSSWSVCSTT
+356 
-368 CGEGWQSRTR
+368 
-378 FCVSSSYSTQ
+378 
-388 CSGPLREQR
+388 LI
-397 PCNNSAIC
+397 A
-405 PVHGTWDDWSPWS
+405 VHGAWDEWSPWS
-418 LCSSTCGRGYRD
+418 LCSSTCGRGYRS
-430 RTRSCKPPQFG
+430 RTRTCTPPQFG
-441 GDPCMGPEKQ
+441 GDACEGPEKQ

-464 VWNEWANWGSCS
+464 VWNDWSSWSACS
-476 ASCSNGTMQR
+476 TSCSNGTTQR
-486 IRECNGPSYGGS
+486 TRECNGPSYGGS
-498 ECRGEWI
+498 ECRGEWL
-505 ETRHCFL
+505 ETIDCFL
-512 RECPVDGKWQ
+512 GECPVDGKWQ
-522 PWTMWGGCTKTCG
+522 PWSLWSGCSKTCG
-535 GGTQQRQ
+535 GGSQQRN

-548 FFGGEACPGD
+548 FFGGQACPGER
-558 GEEVRHCNEKRCPEP
+558 EEVRRCNEKRCPEP
-573 HEICAEENFSNV
+573 HEICGEDNFSNV

-604 MGLILRRCTLDDE
+604 MGLILRRCTLDEE

-690 EIFRRAYNSPSSA
+690 EIFRRAYYSPSSA

-717 EENRERWEEAQTL
+717 EENRERWEEAQLL

-738 RLVEDFVDVYGLRM
+738 RLLEDFVDVIGLRM
-752 KDFQDMVEV
+752 KDFQDMYEV

-772 PVAGNADINFPMKG
+772 PVAGHADINFPMKG
-786 WKGMLDWARS
+786 WRGMVDWARI
-796 SEDRVTVSKNILFT
+796 SEDRVTIPKNILST
-810 GKPDADDSSAFVT
+810 GKPDSDDSSTFVT
-823 GIILYRNLGSILSL
+823 GIVLYRNLGSILTL
-837 QRNGTVLNSKVVSV
+837 QRNSTVLNSKVLSV
-851 TIKPTPGSLST
+851 TIKPSPASSLT
-862 PVEVE
+862 APIVVE

-899 CRAVPVDSFRTKCVC
+899 CKAVLVDSFRTKCVC

-923 ARLNPDMRVGKN
+923 ARLNPEM
-935 GGIERENMD
+935 NMD
-944 KMQLPSVTLIVGCG
+944 KTQLPSVTLIVGCG

-1006 TRNKVICTL
+1006 TRNKVLCTL
-1015 VAAFLHFFFLSS
+1015 IAAFLHFFFLSS

-1079 GTANYCWLS
+1079 GTPSYCWLS

-1235 ERQDDGNGDSGG
+1235 DRQEDTNGDSGG

-1265 MACSGGT
+1265 MACRSGT
-1272 LKRSSLQG
+1272 MKRSSIQG
-1280 DEKPSSQPI
+1280 EEKASSGTL

-1309 QNVADYSSHTLTL
+1309 QNVADYTSHTLTL
-1322 RREKGGATKGIST
+1322 RREKGAAKGIST

-1356 ELSPRGSEAGGPE
+1356 DLPRGNGE
-1369 GTGTGYIILPNNNN
+1369 GSSNEG
-1383 ASTLGRPGKG
+1383 PGKG
-1393 SKEDQKA
+1393 PGYVLLPTNSTGTLKPAKGKEEQAA
-1400 KYNISIEQQLPQT
+1400 KYNISIEQLPQT

-1418 ASSSVVEGVP
+1418 ANPPSGEPVP
-1428 GFGLKSLPADRVSV
+1428 GFGLKSLPADQVSV
-1442 SCSERDSPI
+1442 SCSDRDSPA
-1451 HNMQNVSGESQITNN
+1451 HNLQNMPRDSQVANN
-1466 MCEQGDSGNSGM
+1466 MCDGGESGNSGV

-1521 LNRKIQTADQDR
+1521 LNRKIHNADKDR
-1533 VSPPVDVKAGKRWSV
+1533 ESPPVDAKAAKRWSV

-1562 QTPSKKTW
+1562 QTPSKRAW
-1570 EGSRK
+1570 EGIRK

-1585 DLEPLAASPLELQ
+1585 DLEAVAASPLELQ
-1598 NVDWEKASA
+1598 TVEWEKNSA

>member
-1 MMTTLLSYAFPGP
+1 MN
-14 LVTFQDPMPS
+14 
-24 SLLLL
+24 
-29 LLLQHYSPSLS
+29 
-40 ASSGPES
+40 PE
-47 DTCST
+47 
-52 LVQSRFF
+52 
-59 GHFLSSSTFPMAPC
+59 
-73 SWTLQNPDP
+73 
-82 RRYTIF
+82 
-88 IKVTKPTSAS
+88 
-98 DCVPR
+98 
-103 QLRTFQFDSF
+103 
-113 LETTR
+113 
-118 TYLGMESFDEV
+118 
-129 VKLCDSSSPVA
+129 
-140 FLEAGKQ
+140 
-147 FLQMRKGPIRDS
+147 
-159 VTNTNPSSGEER
+159 
-171 DFKMEYLVVG
+171 
-181 KRNPSMAACQMLCQW
+181 
-196 LEDCLAS
+196 
-203 STSNRPCGIM
+203 
-213 QTPCLCWET
+213 
-222 SPQQLSEVD
+222 
-231 GCYRN
+231 
-236 GVYLENC
+236 
-243 LPSAKEKSVAENNGG
+243 GG
-258 WSVWAEWAE
+258 WSVWGNWAE
-267 CSSDCGGGVQTR
+267 CSSECGGGVQTR
-279 SRTCQSPPEDLYLCE
+279 SRTCQSPPEEAYLCE
-294 GVLEEGRPCNLQPCN
+294 GVLEEGRPCNSQSCIGYRQYSSK
-309 GKGHHLTRSQSLR
+309 GKGLSPVKYKGMQEAML
-322 SVDSRKRDGGEVEKM
+322 VDPP
-337 RGGGG
+337 
-342 QQASET
+342 
-348 AVDQATSG
+348 SG
-356 EEWSSWSVCSTT
+356 EEWSAWSVCSAT

-378 FCVSSSYSTQ
+378 FCVSVSYSTQ

-397 PCNNSAIC
+397 PCNNTAVC
-405 PVHGTWDDWSPWS
+405 PVHGAWDEWSPWS

-441 GDPCMGPEKQ
+441 GNPCDGPEKQ

-464 VWNEWANWGSCS
+464 VWNEWSNWSSCS
-476 ASCSNGTMQR
+476 SSCSNGTMQR
-486 IRECNGPSYGGS
+486 TRECNGPSYGGL
-498 ECRGEWI
+498 ECQGEW
-505 ETRHCFL
+505 RQARDCFL
-512 RECPVDGKWQ
+512 RECPVDGQWQ
-522 PWTMWGGCTKTCG
+522 LWSSWAGCTKTCG
-535 GGTQQRQ
+535 GGSQQRQ
-542 RICYGP
+542 RVCHGP
-548 FFGGEACPGD
+548 FFGGGPCPGD
-558 GEEVRHCNEKRCPEP
+558 REEVRRCNEKRCPEP
-573 HEICAEENFSNV
+573 HEICDEENFSNV
-585 VWKMTP
+585 VWKKTP
-591 AGDTAAVRCPPNA
+591 SGDTAAVRCPPNA
-604 MGLILRRCTLDDE
+604 VGLILRRCSLDDE
-617 GIAYWE
+617 GIAFWE
-623 NPTYMKCISNDYR
+623 NPTYMKCVSNDYR
-636 SIQTLTREHLSK
+636 SIQTLTRDHLSK

-676 GDLLAIVDVLKNMT
+676 GDLLAIIDVLKNMT
-690 EIFRRAYNSPSSA
+690 EIFRRSYYSPSNT

-717 EENRERWEEAQTL
+717 EENRDRWEEAQLL

-738 RLVEDFVDVYGLRM
+738 RLVEDFVDVISLRM
-752 KDFQDMVEV
+752 KDFQDTYEV

-772 PVAGNADINFPMKG
+772 PVAGNADITFPMKG
-786 WKGMLDWARS
+786 WRGMVDWARN
-796 SEDRVTVSKNILFT
+796 SEDKVRVAKNILVT
-810 GKPDADDSSAFVT
+810 GNPDEDDASAFVT
-823 GIILYRNLGSILSL
+823 GIVLYRNLGSILSL
-837 QRNGTVLNSKVVSV
+837 QRNSTVLNSKMISV
-851 TIKPTPGSLST
+851 TIKPTPNTLST
-862 PVEVE
+862 PLEIE

-877 QTCISWDESDS
+877 QTCISWDENDS

-899 CRAVPVDSFRTKCVC
+899 CRAVPVDSSTTKCLC

-923 ARLNPDMRVGKN
+923 ARLNPDV
-935 GGIERENMD
+935 NMD
-944 KMQLPSVTLIVGCG
+944 KSQLPSVTLIVGCG

-1006 TRNKVICTL
+1006 TRNKVVCTL

-1079 GTANYCWLS
+1079 GTVNYCWLS

-1235 ERQDDGNGDSGG
+1235 DRQEEGNGDSGG

-1265 MACSGGT
+1265 IACRSGT
-1272 LKRSSLQG
+1272 LKRSSQQG
-1280 DEKPSSQPI
+1280 EEKVASQQI
-1289 TLQKGSN
+1289 TVQKGSN
-1296 FNTMP
+1296 FNTLP

-1309 QNVADYSSHTLTL
+1309 QNVADYASHTLTM
-1322 RREKGGATKGIST
+1322 RRDKGGIAGVST

-1356 ELSPRGSEAGGPE
+1356 APGDSGGLEGGGGGGSGQ
-1369 GTGTGYIILPNNNN
+1369 GYVLLPNNNN
-1383 ASTLGRPGKG
+1383 TLRPSKG
-1393 SKEDQKA
+1393 GKEDQTT
-1400 KYNISIEQQLPQT
+1400 KYNIGIEQLPQT

-1418 ASSSVVEGVP
+1418 ANPAGTDPVP
-1428 GFGLKSLPADRVSV
+1428 GFGLKSLPTDRVSI
-1442 SCSERDSPI
+1442 SCSERDSPGQTV
-1451 HNMQNVSGESQITNN
+1451 QNISSESQMINS
-1466 MCEQGDSGNSGM
+1466 CEQGDSGNSGI
-1478 MSKSETVSTLS
+1478 MSKSETISTLS

-1521 LNRKIQTADQDR
+1521 LNRKLQHAEKDR
-1533 VSPPVDVKAGKRWSV
+1533 DSPPVDGKPGKRWSV
-1548 SSASSDKTN
+1548 SSGGSDKTN
-1557 MSDKQ
+1557 LSDKQ
-1562 QTPSKKTW
+1562 QTPSKRVW
-1570 EGSRK
+1570 EGIRK

-1585 DLEPLAASPLELQ
+1585 ELEPLQASPLEMQ
-1598 NVDWEKASA
+1598 AVEWEKASA

>member
-1 MMTTLLSYAFPGP
+1 MLCTAMISKLLRNC
-14 LVTFQDPMPS
+14 S
-24 SLLLL
+24 SMVLLLP
-29 LLLQHYSPSLS
+29 LLQLIRLDVLNAAP
-40 ASSGPES
+40 SGPES
-47 DTCST
+47 DLCST

-59 GHFLSSSTFPMAPC
+59 GFFLSSSVFPSTPC
-73 SWTLQNPDP
+73 TWTLQNPDP

-88 IKVTKPTSAS
+88 IKVTKPTR

-103 QLRTFQFDSF
+103 QHRTFQFDSF

-118 TYLGMESFDEV
+118 TFLGMESFDEV
-129 VKLCDSSSPVA
+129 VKLCDASTHVA

-147 FLQMRKGPIRDS
+147 FLQIRKGLPRAGAGSRNGD
-159 VTNTNPSSGEER
+159 GE
-171 DFKMEYLVVG
+171 FKVEYLVVG

-196 LEDCLAS
+196 LEDCLTYS
-203 STSNRPCGIM
+203 SSNRPCGIM
-213 QTPCLCWET
+213 QTPCQCWDQPPPDKET
-222 SPQQLSEVD
+222 S
-231 GCYRN
+231 GCYRD
-236 GVYLENC
+236 GVYVENC
-243 LPSAKEKSVAENNGG
+243 SPVVKEGTTDIDRSGG
-258 WSVWAEWAE
+258 WSGWGNWAA
-267 CSSDCGGGVQTR
+267 CSSECGGGVQTR
-279 SRTCQSPPEDLYLCE
+279 TRTCQSPPEEAYLCE
-294 GVLEEGRPCNLQPCN
+294 GVLEEGRPCNAEPCIGYRQYSSKGKSLRPVKYN
-309 GKGHHLTRSQSLR
+309 GVQEAMLGKGRLGTRSQSLR
-322 SVDSRKRDGGEVEKM
+322 SVDSRKREDSDKT
-337 RGGGG
+337 RGG
-342 QQASET
+342 QQSS
-348 AVDQATSG
+348 QA
-356 EEWSSWSVCSTT
+356 
-368 CGEGWQSRTR
+368 
-378 FCVSSSYSTQ
+378 
-388 CSGPLREQR
+388 
-397 PCNNSAIC
+397 
-405 PVHGTWDDWSPWS
+405 VHGTWDDWSPWS
-418 LCSSTCGRGYRD
+418 LCSSTCGRGYRE

-441 GDPCMGPEKQ
+441 GNPCDGPEKQ
-451 TKFCNIAV
+451 TKFCSIAV

-464 VWNEWANWGSCS
+464 EWNEWSSWSSCS
-476 ASCSNGTMQR
+476 SSCSNGTIQR
-486 IRECNGPSYGGS
+486 TRECNGPSYGGM
-498 ECRGEWI
+498 ECQGEWKQQ
-505 ETRHCFL
+505 RDCFL
-512 RECPVDGKWQ
+512 KECPVDGQWQ
-522 PWTMWGGCTKTCG
+522 LWSTWAGCTKTCG
-535 GGTQQRQ
+535 GGSQQRQ
-542 RICYGP
+542 RVCLGP
-548 FFGGEACPGD
+548 FFGGEQCPGD
-558 GEEVRHCNEKRCPEP
+558 RDEVRRCNEKRCPEP
-573 HEICAEENFSNV
+573 HEICDEENFSNV
-585 VWKMTP
+585 VWKKTP
-591 AGDTAAVRCPPNA
+591 AGETAAVRCPPNA
-604 MGLILRRCTLDDE
+604 VGLILRRCSLDSE

-623 NPTYMKCISNDYR
+623 NPTYMKCVSNDYR
-636 SIQTLTREHLSK
+636 SIQTLTRDHLSK

-676 GDLLAIVDVLKNMT
+676 GDLLAIIDVLKNMT
-690 EIFRRAYNSPSSA
+690 EIFRRSYYSPSNT

-717 EENRERWEEAQTL
+717 EENRERWEEAQLL
-730 GPNIKELF
+730 GPNVKELF
-738 RLVEDFVDVYGLRM
+738 RLVEDFVDVISLRM
-752 KDFQDMVEV
+752 KDFQDTYEV

-772 PVAGNADINFPMKG
+772 PVAGNADITFPMKG
-786 WKGMLDWARS
+786 WRGMVDWARN
-796 SEDRVTVSKNILFT
+796 SEDKVRVAKNILVT
-810 GKPDADDSSAFVT
+810 GKPDEDEASAFVT
-823 GIILYRNLGSILSL
+823 GIVLYRNLGSILSL
-837 QRNGTVLNSKVVSV
+837 QRNSTVLNSKVISL
-851 TIKPTPGSLST
+851 TIKPTPSSLST
-862 PVEVE
+862 PLEIE

-877 QTCISWDESDS
+877 QTCISWDENDS

-899 CRAVPVDSFRTKCVC
+899 CRAVPVDSSTTRCLC

-923 ARLNPDMRVGKN
+923 ARLNPDV
-935 GGIERENMD
+935 NMD
-944 KMQLPSVTLIVGCG
+944 KNQLPSVTLIVGCG

-1006 TRNKVICTL
+1006 TRNKVVCTL

-1079 GTANYCWLS
+1079 GTVNYCWLS

-1235 ERQDDGNGDSGG
+1235 DRQEDGNGDSGG

-1265 MACSGGT
+1265 IACRSGT
-1272 LKRSSLQG
+1272 MKRSSLQG
-1280 DEKPSSQPI
+1280 EEKVASQQM
-1289 TLQKGSN
+1289 TVQKGSN
-1296 FNTMP
+1296 FNTLP

-1309 QNVADYSSHTLTL
+1309 QNVADYASHTLTM
-1322 RREKGGATKGIST
+1322 RREKGAIAGVST

-1356 ELSPRGSEAGGPE
+1356 DHNRAPGDSGGPE
-1369 GTGTGYIILPNNNN
+1369 GGGTNQGYVLLPNNNN
-1383 ASTLGRPGKG
+1383 TLRPAKG
-1393 SKEDQKA
+1393 VKEDQA
-1400 KYNISIEQQLPQT
+1400 TKYNIGIEQLPQT

-1418 ASSSVVEGVP
+1418 ANTGGSDPIP
-1428 GFGLKSLPADRVSV
+1428 GFGLKSLPTDRVSV
-1442 SCSERDSPI
+1442 SCSDKDSPLQTK
-1451 HNMQNVSGESQITNN
+1451 QNISNESQGINN
-1466 MCEQGDSGNSGM
+1466 TCEQGDMGNSGM
-1478 MSKSETVSTLS
+1478 MSKSETISTLS

-1521 LNRKIQTADQDR
+1521 LNRKIQHAEKDR
-1533 VSPPVDVKAGKRWSV
+1533 DSPPVDGKAGKRWSV
-1548 SSASSDKTN
+1548 SSGGSDKTN
-1557 MSDKQ
+1557 LSDKQ
-1562 QTPSKKTW
+1562 QTPSKRAW
-1570 EGSRK
+1570 EGIRK

-1585 DLEPLAASPLELQ
+1585 ELEPLQASPLEMQ
-1598 NVDWEKASA
+1598 AVEWEKASA

>member
-1 MMTTLLSYAFPGP
+1 MTSI
-14 LVTFQDPMPS
+14 
-24 SLLLL
+24 LLLVPGQARWPLPVLFLHIALFL
-29 LLLQHYSPSLS
+29 LMRGCCHAAP
-40 ASSGPES
+40 SGPES
-47 DTCST
+47 DSCST

-59 GHFLSSSTFPMAPC
+59 GFFLSSSVFPAVPC

-88 IKVTKPTSAS
+88 IKVTKPTQHCMAQ
-98 DCVPR
+98 
-103 QLRTFQFDSF
+103 QLRTFQYDSF

-129 VKLCDSSSPVA
+129 VRLCDTSAPVA

-147 FLQMRKGPIRDS
+147 FLQMRKGHPRAGMAI
-159 VTNTNPSSGEER
+159 TEGNG
-171 DFKMEYLVVG
+171 DFKTEYLVVG

-196 LEDCLAS
+196 LEDCLTS

-213 QTPCLCWET
+213 QTPCLCWDQ
-222 SPQQLSEVD
+222 PPLLSEGD
-231 GCYRN
+231 SCYHN

-243 LPSAKEKSVAENNGG
+243 LPSVKESGKDVEINGG
-258 WSVWAEWAE
+258 WSVWGQWAQ
-267 CSSDCGGGVQTR
+267 CSSECGGGIQTR
-279 SRTCQSPPEDLYLCE
+279 IRTCRSPPEESYLCE
-294 GVLEEGRPCNLQPCN
+294 GIVEEGRPCNSQSCT
-309 GKGHHLTRSQSLR
+309 GKGRHLSRSQSLR
-322 SVDSRKRDGGEVEKM
+322 SVDSRKRDDVDKP
-337 RGGGG
+337 RSG
-342 QQASET
+342 QQSSQT
-348 AVDQATSG
+348 AA
-356 EEWSSWSVCSTT
+356 
-368 CGEGWQSRTR
+368 
-378 FCVSSSYSTQ
+378 
-388 CSGPLREQR
+388 LI
-397 PCNNSAIC
+397 A
-405 PVHGTWDDWSPWS
+405 VHGAWDEWSPWS
-418 LCSSTCGRGYRD
+418 LCSSTCGRGYRS
-430 RTRSCKPPQFG
+430 RTRTCTPPQFG
-441 GDPCMGPEKQ
+441 GDPCEGPEKQ

-464 VWNEWANWGSCS
+464 VWNEWSSWSSCS

-486 IRECNGPSYGGS
+486 TRECNGPSYGGA
-498 ECRGEWI
+498 ECRGEWL
-505 ETRHCFL
+505 ETVDCFL
-512 RECPVDGKWQ
+512 GECPVDGKWQ
-522 PWTMWGGCTKTCG
+522 TWSLWSGCSKTCG
-535 GGTQQRQ
+535 GGSQQRN

-548 FFGGEACPGD
+548 FFGGQPCPGER
-558 GEEVRHCNEKRCPEP
+558 EEVRSCNKKRCPEP
-573 HEICAEENFSNV
+573 HEICGEDNYSNV

-604 MGLILRRCTLDDE
+604 MGLILRRCTLDEE

-666 VTSSDGTSYS
+666 EISSDGTSYS

-690 EIFRRAYNSPSSA
+690 EIFRRTYYSPSNE
-703 DMRNFVQSVSNLLM
+703 DTRNFVQSVSNLLM
-717 EENRERWEEAQTL
+717 EENRERWEEAQLL

-738 RLVEDFVDVYGLRM
+738 RLVEDFVDVIGLRM
-752 KDFQDMVEV
+752 KDIQDMCEV
-761 TDNLVLSIHKR
+761 SDNLVLSIHKR
-772 PVAGNADINFPMKG
+772 PVRGHGGISFPMKS
-786 WKGMLDWARS
+786 WKCMVDWALS
-796 SEDRVTVSKNILFT
+796 PENKVNISNNILST
-810 GKPDADDSSAFVT
+810 GKPDPDDASTFIT
-823 GIILYRNLGSILSL
+823 GIALYRNLGSILNL
-837 QRNGTVLNSKVVSV
+837 QRNSTVLNSKVLSV
-851 TIKPTPGSLST
+851 TIKPTPASLT
-862 PVEVE
+862 VPFVVE

-877 QTCISWDESDS
+877 HTCISWDESDS

-899 CRAVPVDSFRTKCVC
+899 CKTVLVDSFRTKCSC

-923 ARLNPDMRVGKN
+923 ARLNPEM
-935 GGIERENMD
+935 NMD
-944 KMQLPSVTLIVGCG
+944 KTQLPSVTLIVGCG

-1006 TRNKVICTL
+1006 TRNKILCTL
-1015 VAAFLHFFFLSS
+1015 IAALLHFFFLSS

-1079 GTANYCWLS
+1079 GTSSYCWLS

-1235 ERQDDGNGDSGG
+1235 DRQEDTNGDSGG

-1265 MACSGGT
+1265 MACRSGT
-1272 LKRSSLQG
+1272 MKRSSLQG
-1280 DEKPSSQPI
+1280 EEKASSG
-1289 TLQKGSN
+1289 TLALQKGSN

-1309 QNVADYSSHTLTL
+1309 QNVADYTSHTLTM
-1322 RREKGGATKGIST
+1322 RREKGATKGIST

-1356 ELSPRGSEAGGPE
+1356 DLPRGNGEGSSSEGVGKGP
-1369 GTGTGYIILPNNNN
+1369 GYVILPTNNTGTLKP
-1383 ASTLGRPGKG
+1383 SKGK
-1393 SKEDQKA
+1393 EEQAA
-1400 KYNISIEQQLPQT
+1400 KYNISIEQLPQT

-1418 ASSSVVEGVP
+1418 ANPVSGEPVP
-1428 GFGLKSLPADRVSV
+1428 GFGLKSLPADQVSV
-1442 SCSERDSPI
+1442 SCSDRDSPA
-1451 HNMQNVSGESQITNN
+1451 HNLQNMPRDSKVANN
-1466 MCEQGDSGNSGM
+1466 MCDGGESGNSGVV
-1478 MSKSETVSTLS
+1478 SKSETVSTLS

-1521 LNRKIQTADQDR
+1521 LNRKIHSADKDR
-1533 VSPPVDVKAGKRWSV
+1533 ESPPVDAKAAKRWSV

-1562 QTPSKKTW
+1562 QTPSKRAW
-1570 EGSRK
+1570 EGIRK
-1575 THSPPSWVRK
+1575 TNSPPSWVRK
-1585 DLEPLAASPLELQ
+1585 DLETVAASPLELQ
-1598 NVDWEKASA
+1598 TVEWEKTSA

>member
-1 MMTTLLSYAFPGP
+1 MAILILTNLL
-14 LVTFQDPMPS
+14 LS

-29 LLLQHYSPSLS
+29 PLAMTS
-40 ASSGPES
+40 AVPYGPAS
-47 DTCST
+47 DSCVT
-52 LVQSRFF
+52 LVQGRFF
-59 GHFLSSSTFPMAPC
+59 GFFSSSSVFPSTPC

-82 RRYTIF
+82 RRYTVF
-88 IKVTKPTSAS
+88 MKVTKPAES
-98 DCVPR
+98 CLPR
-103 QLRTFQFDSF
+103 QLKTFQYDSF

-129 VKLCDSSSPVA
+129 VKLCDASTRVA
-140 FLEAGKQ
+140 FLQSSKQ
-147 FLQMRKGPIRDS
+147 FLQMRKVSPRDGLEA
-159 VTNTNPSSGEER
+159 NDGDGE
-171 DFKMEYLVVG
+171 FKAEYLVVG
-181 KRNPSMAACQMLCQW
+181 NRNPSMPACQMLCQW
-196 LEDCLAS
+196 LEDCLSS
-203 STSNRPCGIM
+203 STPVRPCGIM
-213 QTPCLCWET
+213 QTPCQCWEP
-222 SPQQLSEVD
+222 PQRKPD
-231 GCYRN
+231 GCFRG

-243 LPSAKEKSVAENNGG
+243 IPSLKDNGRDAEIIGG
-258 WSVWAEWAE
+258 WSGWGRWTE
-267 CSSDCGGGVQTR
+267 CSSDCGGGIQTR
-279 SRTCQSPPEDLYLCE
+279 SRTCHSAPEESYLCE
-294 GVLEEGRPCNLQPCN
+294 GVLEEGRPCNPQPCI
-309 GKGHHLTRSQSLR
+309 GKGRHLTRSQSLR
-322 SVDSRKRDGGEVEKM
+322 SVDTRKRDDGDKPRYGHLAP
-337 RGGGG
+337 
-342 QQASET
+342 QTDSSSA
-348 AVDQATSG
+348 
-356 EEWSSWSVCSTT
+356 EEWSPWSVCSVT

-378 FCVSSSYSTQ
+378 FCISSSYSTQ

-397 PCNNSAIC
+397 PCNNSAVC
-405 PVHGTWDDWSPWS
+405 PVHGAWDEWSPWS
-418 LCSSTCGRGYRD
+418 LCSSTCGRGYRE
-430 RTRSCKPPQFG
+430 RTRTCKPPQFG
-441 GDPCMGPEKQ
+441 GDPCDGPPRQ

-464 VWNEWANWGSCS
+464 IWNEWSSWSSCS

-486 IRECNGPSYGGS
+486 TRECNGPSYGGS
-498 ECRGEWI
+498 ECRGEWL
-505 ETRHCFL
+505 ETRNCFL
-512 RECPVDGKWQ
+512 GECPVDGKWQ
-522 PWTMWGGCTKTCG
+522 AWSMWGSCTKTCG
-535 GGTQQRQ
+535 GGSQQRQ
-542 RICYGP
+542 RVCYGP
-548 FFGGEACPGD
+548 FFGGEQCPGD
-558 GEEVRHCNEKRCPEP
+558 REEVRRCNEKRCPEP
-573 HEICAEENFSNV
+573 HEICDEENFASV
-585 VWKMTP
+585 VWKQTP
-591 AGDTAAVRCPPNA
+591 AGETAAVRCPPNA
-604 MGLILRRCTLDDE
+604 FGLILRRCTLDYD

-648 AQRGLVG
+648 AQRGFMG
-655 DGVSEVMTKLR
+655 DGVSEVLEKLR
-666 VTSSDGTSYS
+666 STSSDGTSYS

-690 EIFRRAYNSPSSA
+690 EIFRRSYYNPSNA
-703 DMRNFVQSVSNLLM
+703 DIQNFVQSVSNLLM
-717 EENRERWEEAQTL
+717 EENRERWEETQVL

-738 RLVEDFVDVYGLRM
+738 RLVEDFVDVIGFRM
-752 KDFQDMVEV
+752 KDFQDTYEV
-761 TDNLVLSIHKR
+761 TENLVLSIHKR
-772 PVAGNADINFPMKG
+772 PASGASDITFPMKG
-786 WKGMLDWARS
+786 WKGMVDWARS
-796 SEDRVTVSKNILFT
+796 SEDRVTISRNTLSM
-810 GKPDADDSSAFVT
+810 GKPDTDDSSAFVT
-823 GIILYRNLGSILSL
+823 GIVLYRNLGSILSL
-837 QRNGTVLNSKVVSV
+837 QRNSTVLNSKVVSV
-851 TIKPTPGSLST
+851 TIKPTPSFLSA
-862 PVEVE
+862 PVEIE
-867 FSHLYNGTTN
+867 FSHLYNGTVN

-914 DRLSTFAIL
+914 DRLSSFAIL
-923 ARLNPDMRVGKN
+923 ARLNPDM
-935 GGIERENMD
+935 NMD
-944 KMQLPSVTLIVGCG
+944 KTLLPSVTLIVGCG

-1006 TRNKVICTL
+1006 TRNKVVCTL

-1056 CLGWGLPALVVA
+1056 CLGWGLPALIVA

-1079 GTANYCWLS
+1079 GTVNYCWLS

-1235 ERQDDGNGDSGG
+1235 DRQEDGNGDSGG

-1265 MACSGGT
+1265 MACRSGT

-1280 DEKPSSQPI
+1280 EEKAPAQQL

-1296 FNTMP
+1296 FNTLP
-1301 ASMAKVHL
+1301 ASMTKVHL
-1309 QNVADYSSHTLTL
+1309 QNVADYASHTLTL
-1322 RREKGGATKGIST
+1322 KRDKSGGASG
-1335 ELPGAKSIYICD
+1335 ELPGGKSIYICD
-1347 GELFKQLDG
+1347 GELFKQLDADLAG
-1356 ELSPRGSEAGGPE
+1356 RGQAEAGAPDGSS
-1369 GTGTGYIILPNNNN
+1369 YVLLPNNT
-1383 ASTLGRPGKG
+1383 STLRPKP
-1393 SKEDQKA
+1393 KEDTA
-1400 KYNISIEQQLPQT
+1400 KYNISIEQLPQT

-1418 ASSSVVEGVP
+1418 SNPSGDPIP
-1428 GFGLKSLPADRVSV
+1428 GFGLKTLPADRVSV
-1442 SCSERDSPI
+1442 SCSERDSPV
-1451 HNMQNVSGESQITNN
+1451 QNLQNISSESQMTNSL
-1466 MCEQGDSGNSGM
+1466 CEAGDSGNSGV

-1521 LNRKIQTADQDR
+1521 LNRKLQHSDR
-1533 VSPPVDVKAGKRWSV
+1533 DSPPVDGKSVKRWSV
-1548 SSASSDKTN
+1548 SSGGSDKTN
-1557 MSDKQ
+1557 LSDKQ
-1562 QTPSKKTW
+1562 QTPSKRAW
-1570 EGSRK
+1570 EGIRK

-1585 DLEPLAASPLELQ
+1585 DLEPLQASPLELKT
-1598 NVDWEKASA
+1598 VEWEKAGA
-1607 TIPLVGQEIMDL
+1607 TIPLVGQEIIDL

>member
-1 MMTTLLSYAFPGP
+1 MISKFLGNC
-14 LVTFQDPMPS
+14 S
-24 SLLLL
+24 SLILLFP
-29 LLLQHYSPSLS
+29 LLQLLRMDMLNAAP
-40 ASSGPES
+40 SGPETDS
-47 DTCST
+47 CST

-59 GHFLSSSTFPMAPC
+59 GFFLSSSAFPSMPC
-73 SWTLQNPDP
+73 TWTLQNPDP

-88 IKVTKPTSAS
+88 IKVTKPTR
-98 DCVPR
+98 DCIAR
-103 QLRTFQFDSF
+103 QHRTFQFDSF

-118 TYLGMESFDEV
+118 TFLGMESFDEV
-129 VKLCDSSSPVA
+129 VKLCDASTHVA

-147 FLQMRKGPIRDS
+147 FLQIRKGLPRAGAGSRNGD
-159 VTNTNPSSGEER
+159 GE
-171 DFKMEYLVVG
+171 FKVEYLVVG

-196 LEDCLAS
+196 LEDCLTYSS
-203 STSNRPCGIM
+203 STRPCGIM
-213 QTPCLCWET
+213 QTPCQCWDQPPLDKE
-222 SPQQLSEVD
+222 SN
-231 GCYRN
+231 GCYRD
-236 GVYLENC
+236 GVFLENC
-243 LPSAKEKSVAENNGG
+243 IPVVKEGASETDNSGG
-258 WSVWAEWAE
+258 WSGWGNWAE
-267 CSSDCGGGVQTR
+267 CSSECGGGVQKRTR
-279 SRTCQSPPEDLYLCE
+279 NCQSPPDEAYLCE
-294 GVLEEGRPCNLQPCN
+294 GVLEEGRPCNAQPCI
-309 GKGHHLTRSQSLR
+309 GKGRLGSRSQSLR
-322 SVDSRKRDGGEVEKM
+322 SVDSRKREDSDKT
-337 RGGGG
+337 RSG
-342 QQASET
+342 QQSSQT
-348 AVDQATSG
+348 VDSPSG
-356 EEWSSWSVCSTT
+356 EEWSAWSVCSAT

-378 FCVSSSYSTQ
+378 FCVSVSYSTQ

-397 PCNNSAIC
+397 PCNNTAVC
-405 PVHGTWDDWSPWS
+405 PAALITEHGAWGEWTPWS
-418 LCSSTCGRGYRD
+418 LCSSTCGRGYRE
-430 RTRSCKPPQFG
+430 RNRSCKPPQFG
-441 GDPCMGPEKQ
+441 GNPCDGPEKQ

-464 VWNEWANWGSCS
+464 VWNEWSGWSSCS
-476 ASCSNGTMQR
+476 STCSNGTMQR
-486 IRECNGPSYGGS
+486 IRECNGPSYGGL
-498 ECRGEWI
+498 ECQGEWH
-505 ETRHCFL
+505 ETRDCFL
-512 RECPVDGKWQ
+512 RECPVDGQWQ
-522 PWTMWGGCTKTCG
+522 LWSTWSGCTKTCG
-535 GGTQQRQ
+535 GGSQQRQ
-542 RICYGP
+542 RLCYGP

-558 GEEVRHCNEKRCPEP
+558 REEVRRCNEKRCPEP
-573 HEICAEENFSNV
+573 HEICDEENFSNV
-585 VWKMTP
+585 VWKKTP

-604 MGLILRRCTLDDE
+604 VGLILRRCSLDNE

-623 NPTYMKCISNDYR
+623 NPTYMKCVSNDYR
-636 SIQTLTREHLSK
+636 SIQTLTRDHLSK

-676 GDLLAIVDVLKNMT
+676 GDLLAIIDVLKNMT
-690 EIFRRAYNSPSSA
+690 EIFRRSYYSPSNA

-717 EENRERWEEAQTL
+717 EENRDRWEEAQLL
-730 GPNIKELF
+730 GPNVKELF
-738 RLVEDFVDVYGLRM
+738 RLVEDFVDVISLRM
-752 KDFQDMVEV
+752 KDFQDTYEV

-772 PVAGNADINFPMKG
+772 PVAGNADITFPMKG
-786 WKGMLDWARS
+786 WRGMVDWARS
-796 SEDRVTVSKNILFT
+796 SEDKVRVAKNILLT
-810 GKPDADDSSAFVT
+810 GKPEEDDASAFVT
-823 GIILYRNLGSILSL
+823 GIVLYRNLGSILSL
-837 QRNGTVLNSKVVSV
+837 QRNSTVLNSKVISV
-851 TIKPTPGSLST
+851 TIKPTPSSLSS
-862 PVEVE
+862 PLEIE

-877 QTCISWDESDS
+877 QTCISWDENDS

-899 CRAVPVDSFRTKCVC
+899 CRAVPVDSSTTKCLC

-923 ARLNPDMRVGKN
+923 ARLNPDV
-935 GGIERENMD
+935 NMD
-944 KMQLPSVTLIVGCG
+944 KTQLPSVTLIVGCG

-1006 TRNKVICTL
+1006 TRNKVVCTL

-1079 GTANYCWLS
+1079 GTVNYCWLS

-1134 GQMTV
+1134 G
-1139 PLYNMT
+1139 
-1145 LKCAKCG
+1145 
-1152 VISSADVSTTA
+1152 
-1163 TSNAMASLWSS
+1163 ASLWSS

-1235 ERQDDGNGDSGG
+1235 DRQEDGNGDSGG

-1265 MACSGGT
+1265 IACRSGT
-1272 LKRSSLQG
+1272 LKRPSQQG
-1280 DEKPSSQPI
+1280 EEKVPSQQI
-1289 TLQKGSN
+1289 TVQKGSN
-1296 FNTMP
+1296 FNTLP

-1309 QNVADYSSHTLTL
+1309 QNVANYASHTLTM
-1322 RREKGGATKGIST
+1322 RRDKGAIAGVST

-1356 ELSPRGSEAGGPE
+1356 APGDIPE
-1369 GTGTGYIILPNNNN
+1369 GGGGGAGQGYVLLPNNNN
-1383 ASTLGRPGKG
+1383 TLRPTKG
-1393 SKEDQKA
+1393 GKEDPAA
-1400 KYNISIEQQLPQT
+1400 KYNISIEQLPQT

-1418 ASSSVVEGVP
+1418 ANPVGTDPVA
-1428 GFGLKSLPADRVSV
+1428 GFGLKSLPTDRVSV
-1442 SCSERDSPI
+1442 SCSERESPVQTV
-1451 HNMQNVSGESQITNN
+1451 QNISSESQMTNT
-1466 MCEQGDSGNSGM
+1466 CEQGDSGNSG

-1489 MSSLERRKS
+1489 MSSL
-1498 RYAELDFE
+1498 E

-1521 LNRKIQTADQDR
+1521 LNRKLQHAEKDR
-1533 VSPPVDVKAGKRWSV
+1533 DSPPVDCKPGKRWSI
-1548 SSASSDKTN
+1548 SSGGSDKTN
-1557 MSDKQ
+1557 LSDKQ
-1562 QTPSKKTW
+1562 QTPSKRAW
-1570 EGSRK
+1570 EGIRK

-1585 DLEPLAASPLELQ
+1585 ELEPLQASPLEMQ
-1598 NVDWEKASA
+1598 AVEWEKASA

>member
-1 MMTTLLSYAFPGP
+1 MTMVSSIVRAC
-14 LVTFQDPMPS
+14 PS
-24 SLLLL
+24 SLQLLLPFLLL
-29 LLLQHYSPSLS
+29 LRLEGLKAAP
-40 ASSGPES
+40 SGPES

-52 LVQSRFF
+52 LVQNRFF
-59 GHFLSSSTFPMAPC
+59 GFFFSSFVFPSTPC

-88 IKVTKPTSAS
+88 IKVTKPTE

-103 QLRTFQFDSF
+103 QHRTFQYDSF

-129 VKLCDSSSPVA
+129 VKLCDVSTRMA

-147 FLQMRKGPIRDS
+147 FLQIRKGPPKVDS
-159 VTNTNPSSGEER
+159 GRGEGSGE
-171 DFKMEYLVVG
+171 FKVEYLVVG

-196 LEDCLAS
+196 LEDCLTY
-203 STSNRPCGIM
+203 STSSRPCGIM
-213 QTPCLCWET
+213 QTPCQCWDPPPLDKE
-222 SPQQLSEVD
+222 EN
-231 GCYRN
+231 GCYRD

-243 LPSAKEKSVAENNGG
+243 LPTVKVPASDTDTSGG
-258 WSVWAEWAE
+258 WSSWGNWAE
-267 CSSDCGGGVQTR
+267 CSSECGGGVQTR
-279 SRTCQSPPEDLYLCE
+279 TRVCSSSPDEAFLCD
-294 GVLEEGRPCNLQPCN
+294 GVLEEGRPCNSQPCI
-309 GKGHHLTRSQSLR
+309 GKGRHGSRSQSLR
-322 SVDSRKRDGGEVEKM
+322 SVDSRKREDVDKS
-337 RGGGG
+337 RSG
-342 QQASET
+342 QQSSQT
-348 AVDQATSG
+348 DSPSG
-356 EEWSSWSVCSTT
+356 EEWSPWSVCSAT

-378 FCVSSSYSTQ
+378 FCVSVSYSTQ

-397 PCNNSAIC
+397 PCNNTAVC
-405 PVHGTWDDWSPWS
+405 PVHGAWDEWSPWS

-430 RTRSCKPPQFG
+430 RTRTCKPPQFG
-441 GDPCMGPEKQ
+441 GDACVGPEKQ

-464 VWNEWANWGSCS
+464 VWNEWSAWSSCS

-486 IRECNGPSYGGS
+486 TRECNGPSYGGS
-498 ECRGEWI
+498 ECQGEWLQ
-505 ETRHCFL
+505 TRDCFL
-512 RECPVDGKWQ
+512 RECPVDGRWQ
-522 PWTMWGGCTKTCG
+522 QWSSWSSCTKTCG
-535 GGTQQRQ
+535 GGSQQRQ
-542 RICYGP
+542 RVCYGP
-548 FFGGEACPGD
+548 FFGGEPCPGD
-558 GEEVRHCNEKRCPEP
+558 REEVRRCNEKRCPEP
-573 HEICAEENFSNV
+573 HEICDEENFSNV
-585 VWKMTP
+585 VWKRTP

-604 MGLILRRCTLDDE
+604 VGLILRRCSLDDE

-636 SIQTLTREHLSK
+636 SIQTLTRDHLSK

-690 EIFRRAYNSPSSA
+690 EIFRRSYYSPNSA
-703 DMRNFVQSVSNLLM
+703 DMRNFVQSISNLLM
-717 EENRERWEEAQTL
+717 EENRERWEEAQLL
-730 GPNIKELF
+730 GPNVKELF
-738 RLVEDFVDVYGLRM
+738 RLVEDFVDVISLRM
-752 KDFQDMVEV
+752 KDFQDTYEV

-772 PVAGNADINFPMKG
+772 PVAGTADISFPMKG
-786 WKGMLDWARS
+786 WRGMVDWARN
-796 SEDRVTVSKNILFT
+796 SEDRVTISKNIVSS
-810 GKPDADDSSAFVT
+810 GNPDEDDASAFVT
-823 GIILYRNLGSILSL
+823 GIVLYRNLGSILSL
-837 QRNGTVLNSKVVSV
+837 QRNSTVLNSKVISV
-851 TIKPTPGSLST
+851 TIKPTPSSLSA
-862 PVEVE
+862 PVEIE

-888 SSLLGSWSARG
+888 SSLLGSWSGRA
-899 CRAVPVDSFRTKCVC
+899 CRAVPIDSSRTRCVC

-923 ARLNPDMRVGKN
+923 ARLSLDAS
-935 GGIERENMD
+935 MD
-944 KMQLPSVTLIVGCG
+944 PSKTQLPSVTLIVGCG

-1006 TRNKVICTL
+1006 TRNKVLCTL

-1079 GTANYCWLS
+1079 GTVNYCWLS

-1152 VISSADVSTTA
+1152 VISSADLSTTA

-1235 ERQDDGNGDSGG
+1235 DRQEDGNGDSGG

-1265 MACSGGT
+1265 MACRSGT

-1280 DEKPSSQPI
+1280 EEKLAPQQL

-1309 QNVADYSSHTLTL
+1309 QNVADYASHTLTL
-1322 RREKGGATKGIST
+1322 RREKGAIAGIST

-1356 ELSPRGSEAGGPE
+1356 DLSRGPGDSSTGPE
-1369 GTGTGYIILPNNNN
+1369 GGGGVGQGYVILPNNNN
-1383 ASTLGRPGKG
+1383 TTTLRPAKAN
-1393 SKEDQKA
+1393 KEDQA
-1400 KYNISIEQQLPQT
+1400 SKYNISIEQLPQT

-1418 ASSSVVEGVP
+1418 TNPTGTEPVP
-1428 GFGLKSLPADRVSV
+1428 GFGLKTLPSERVSV
-1442 SCSERDSPI
+1442 SCSERDSPVQTV
-1451 HNMQNVSGESQITNN
+1451 QNISSEAQMSSSA
-1466 MCEQGDSGNSGM
+1466 CEPGDSGNSGM

-1521 LNRKIQTADQDR
+1521 LNRKLQHAEKDR
-1533 VSPPVDVKAGKRWSV
+1533 DSPPVDGKPGKRWSV
-1548 SSASSDKTN
+1548 SSGGSDKTN
-1557 MSDKQ
+1557 LSDKQ
-1562 QTPSKKTW
+1562 QTPSKRAW
-1570 EGSRK
+1570 EGIRK

-1585 DLEPLAASPLELQ
+1585 ELEPLQASPLELQ
-1598 NVDWEKASA
+1598 AVEWEKASA

>member
-1 MMTTLLSYAFPGP
+1 MTTTFLSYCLPGY
-14 LVTFQDPMPS
+14 LVSSQVPMPS

-29 LLLQHYSPSLS
+29 LLLQLYSQSL
-40 ASSGPES
+40 AAPSGPES
-47 DTCST
+47 DTCTT

-88 IKVTKPTSAS
+88 IKVTKPTSMS

-103 QLRTFQFDSF
+103 ELRTFQFDSF

-129 VKLCDSSSPVA
+129 VKLCDSLSPVA

-147 FLQMRKGPIRDS
+147 FLQMRKGPTREG
-159 VTNTNPSSGEER
+159 VAVTNPSSGEDG
-171 DFKMEYLVVG
+171 DFKTEYLVVG

-213 QTPCLCWET
+213 QTPCQCWEPPP
-222 SPQQLSEVD
+222 PQLTLGD

-243 LPSAKEKSVAENNGG
+243 LLGAKEKTVADNNGG
-258 WSVWAEWAE
+258 WSVWTEWAE
-267 CSSDCGGGVQTR
+267 CSSNCGGGIQTR
-279 SRTCQSPPEDLYLCE
+279 SRTCQSPPEDSYLCE
-294 GVLEEGRPCNLQPCN
+294 GVVEEGQPCNLQTCN
-309 GKGHHLTRSQSLR
+309 GQARHLSRSQSLR
-322 SVDSRKRDGGEVEKM
+322 SVDSRKRDGGEIEKI
-337 RGGGG
+337 RGGGGG
-342 QQASET
+342 QQAT
-348 AVDQATSG
+348 QTVDQATSG

-378 FCVSSSYSTQ
+378 VCVSSSHSTQ

-397 PCNNSAIC
+397 PCNNSAVC
-405 PVHGTWDDWSPWS
+405 PAALIAVNGAWDDWQPWS

-441 GDPCMGPEKQ
+441 GDPCKGPEKQ

-498 ECRGEWI
+498 ECRGDWI
-505 ETRHCFL
+505 ETRDCFL
-512 RECPVDGKWQ
+512 QECPVDGKWQ
-522 PWTMWGGCTKTCG
+522 PWTLWAGCTKTCG
-535 GGTQQRQ
+535 GGSQQRQ

-558 GEEVRHCNEKRCPEP
+558 GEEVRRCNEKRCPEP
-573 HEICAEENFSNV
+573 HEICAEENFFNV

-604 MGLILRRCTLDDE
+604 VGLILRRCTLDDE
-617 GIAYWE
+617 GKAYWE
-623 NPTYMKCISNDYR
+623 IPTYMKCISNDYR

-648 AQRGLVG
+648 AQQGRAG
-655 DGVSEVMTKLR
+655 DGVSDVMTKLR

-690 EIFRRAYNSPSSA
+690 EIFRRANNSPSNA
-703 DMRNFVQSVSNLLM
+703 DMRNFIQSVSNLLM
-717 EENRERWEEAQTL
+717 EENREKWKEAQML

-738 RLVEDFVDVYGLRM
+738 RLMEDFVDVYGLRM

-772 PVAGNADINFPMKG
+772 PVAGNTDINFPMKG
-786 WKGMLDWARS
+786 WKGMMDWARS
-796 SEDRVTVSKNILFT
+796 SEDRVTISKNILST

-823 GIILYRNLGSILSL
+823 GIVLYRNLGSILFL
-837 QRNGTVLNSKVVSV
+837 QRNNTVLNSKIVSV
-851 TIKPTPGSLST
+851 TIKPTPGSLSN

-923 ARLNPDMRVGKN
+923 ARQNPDM
-935 GGIERENMD
+935 IMD

-1079 GTANYCWLS
+1079 GTVNYCWLS
-1088 LEGGLLYAFVGPAA
+1088 LDGGLLYAFVGPAA

-1193 DRRSA
+1193 DQRSA

-1235 ERQDDGNGDSGG
+1235 DRQEDGNGDSGG

-1265 MACSGGT
+1265 MACRGGT

-1280 DEKPSSQPI
+1280 DEKPSSQPL

-1347 GELFKQLDG
+1347 ADLFKQLDG
-1356 ELSPRGSEAGGPE
+1356 ELSTLGAGEAGGPE
-1369 GTGTGYIILPNNNN
+1369 GTGTGPGPGYIILPNNNN
-1383 ASTLGRPGKG
+1383 TGTLGRPGKG
-1393 SKEDQKA
+1393 NKEDQKA
-1400 KYNISIEQQLPQT
+1400 KYSISIEQQLPQT

-1418 ASSSVVEGVP
+1418 ANSVGVEGVP

-1442 SCSERDSPI
+1442 SCSERDSPV
-1451 HNMQNVSGESQITNN
+1451 HNMQNVSIESQITNSN
-1466 MCEQGDSGNSGM
+1466 CEQGDSGNSGM

-1521 LNRKIQTADQDR
+1521 LNRKIQTADQER
-1533 VSPPVDVKAGKRWSV
+1533 VSPPVDGKTGKRWSV
-1548 SSASSDKTN
+1548 SSAGSDKTN
-1557 MSDKQ
+1557 LSDKQ
-1562 QTPSKKTW
+1562 QTPSKRAW
-1570 EGSRK
+1570 EGIRK

>member
-1 MMTTLLSYAFPGP
+1 MSSIVFQLARWPLGGVIRYFFP
-14 LVTFQDPMPS
+14 
-24 SLLLL
+24 LLLMGEWC
-29 LLLQHYSPSLS
+29 HASP
-40 ASSGPES
+40 SGPES
-47 DTCST
+47 DSCST

-59 GHFLSSSTFPMAPC
+59 GFFLSSSVFPSVPC

-88 IKVTKPTSAS
+88 IKVTKPTE
-98 DCVPR
+98 DCLPL
-103 QLRTFQFDSF
+103 QHRTFQYDSF

-118 TYLGMESFDEV
+118 TYLGIESFDEV
-129 VKLCDSSSPVA
+129 VRLCDTSTPMA
-140 FLEAGKQ
+140 FLEVGKQ
-147 FLQMRKGPIRDS
+147 FLQMTKSPHPKGATSTSDRG
-159 VTNTNPSSGEER
+159 N
-171 DFKMEYLVVG
+171 FKVEYLVVG

-196 LEDCLAS
+196 LEDCLAP
-203 STSNRPCGIM
+203 STSSRPCGIM
-213 QTPCLCWET
+213 QMPCTCWM
-222 SPQQLSEVD
+222 SPPQHSD
-231 GCYRN
+231 GNSCYHN
-236 GVYLENC
+236 GVYLDNC
-243 LPSAKEKSVAENNGG
+243 LTGVGG
-258 WSVWAEWAE
+258 SGNA
-267 CSSDCGGGVQTR
+267 
-279 SRTCQSPPEDLYLCE
+279 PKIN
-294 GVLEEGRPCNLQPCN
+294 VL
-309 GKGHHLTRSQSLR
+309 GKGLHVSRSQSLR
-322 SVDSRKRDGGEVEKM
+322 SVDSRKREDVDKSYS
-337 RGGGG
+337 G
-342 QQASET
+342 QQNPQT
-348 AVDQATSG
+348 VDSASG
-356 EEWSSWSVCSTT
+356 EEWSAWSVCSAT

-388 CSGPLREQR
+388 CSGPLQEQR
-397 PCNNSAIC
+397 SCNPAVC
-405 PVHGTWDDWSPWS
+405 PVAGAWDEWSPWS
-418 LCSSTCGRGYRD
+418 LCSSTCGRGYRS
-430 RTRSCKPPQFG
+430 RTRTCTPPQFG
-441 GDPCMGPEKQ
+441 GDPCEGPEKQ

-464 VWNEWANWGSCS
+464 VWNEWSTWSSCS

-486 IRECNGPSYGGS
+486 TRECNGPSYGGS
-498 ECRGEWI
+498 ECRGEWL
-505 ETRHCFL
+505 ETVDCFL
-512 RECPVDGKWQ
+512 GECPVDGRWQ
-522 PWTMWGGCTKTCG
+522 PWSLWSSCSKTCG
-535 GGTQQRQ
+535 GGSQQRN

-548 FFGGEACPGD
+548 FFGGQTCPAER
-558 GEEVRHCNEKRCPEP
+558 EEIRHCNEKRCPEP
-573 HEICAEENFSNV
+573 HEICGEDNYSNV

-604 MGLILRRCTLDDE
+604 MGLILRHCTLDEE
-617 GIAYWE
+617 GIAFWE

-636 SIQTLTREHLSK
+636 SIQTLTRDHLSK

-676 GDLLAIVDVLKNMT
+676 GDLLAIIDVLKNMT
-690 EIFRRAYNSPSSA
+690 EIFRRAYYSPSSA

-717 EENRERWEEAQTL
+717 EENRERWEEAQLL
-730 GPNIKELF
+730 GPNVKELF
-738 RLVEDFVDVYGLRM
+738 RLIEDFVDVIGLRM
-752 KDFQDMVEV
+752 KDFQDMYEV

-772 PVAGNADINFPMKG
+772 PMLGNADISFPMKG
-786 WKGMLDWARS
+786 WRGMVDWARN
-796 SEDRVTVSKNILFT
+796 SEDKVTIPKHILLT
-810 GKPDADDSSAFVT
+810 GKTDSDDTSTFVT
-823 GIILYRNLGSILSL
+823 GIVLYRNLGSLL
-837 QRNGTVLNSKVVSV
+837 NFQRNSTVLNSKIVSV
-851 TIKPTPGSLST
+851 TIKPTPASLSA
-862 PVEVE
+862 PVTVE
-867 FSHLYNGTTN
+867 FSHLFNGTTN
-877 QTCISWDESDS
+877 QTCISWDESES
-888 SSLLGSWSARG
+888 SSLLGSWSARV
-899 CRAVPVDSFRTKCVC
+899 CKAVLVDSFRSKCMC

-923 ARLNPDMRVGKN
+923 ARLNPEM
-935 GGIERENMD
+935 NMD
-944 KMQLPSVTLIVGCG
+944 KTQLPSVTMIVGCG

-1006 TRNKVICTL
+1006 TRNKVLCT
-1015 VAAFLHFFFLSS
+1015 VIAAFLHFFFLSS

-1079 GTANYCWLS
+1079 GTPSYCWLS

-1102 AVVLVNMVIGILVF
+1102 TVVLVNMVIGILVF

-1235 ERQDDGNGDSGG
+1235 DRQEDGNGDSGG
-1247 SFQNGHAQLMTDF
+1247 SFQNGHAQLVTDF

-1265 MACSGGT
+1265 MACRSGT
-1272 LKRSSLQG
+1272 V
-1280 DEKPSSQPI
+1280 KPSSVHGEEKTSSGAL

-1309 QNVADYSSHTLTL
+1309 QNMADYTSHTLTL
-1322 RREKGGATKGIST
+1322 RREKGTTKGIST

-1347 GELFKQLDG
+1347 SELFKQLDG
-1356 ELSPRGSEAGGPE
+1356 DVPRGNGE
-1369 GTGTGYIILPNNNN
+1369 GSSYEGSGKSPGLVLLPTNNTGTLKP
-1383 ASTLGRPGKG
+1383 AKGKD
-1393 SKEDQKA
+1393 DQA
-1400 KYNISIEQQLPQT
+1400 TKYNISVEQLPQT

-1418 ASSSVVEGVP
+1418 ANPVGGEPVP
-1428 GFGLKSLPADRVSV
+1428 GFGLKSLPADQVSV
-1442 SCSERDSPI
+1442 SCSERDSPA
-1451 HNMQNVSGESQITNN
+1451 HNLQNVPRDSQAASSQ
-1466 MCEQGDSGNSGM
+1466 CDGAESGNSVVM
-1478 MSKSETVSTLS
+1478 TKSETVSTLS

-1506 KIMHTRKRHQDMFQD
+1506 IMHTRKRHQDMFQD
-1521 LNRKIQTADQDR
+1521 LNRKIHSADKDR
-1533 VSPPVDVKAGKRWSV
+1533 DSPPVDANATKRWSV

-1557 MSDKQ
+1557 ISDKQ
-1562 QTPSKKTW
+1562 HTPSKRVW
-1570 EGSRK
+1570 EGIKK

-1585 DLEPLAASPLELQ
+1585 DLATAAAPSPLEMQ
-1598 NVDWEKASA
+1598 AVEWEKTSA

>member
-1 MMTTLLSYAFPGP
+1 MSYTAMISKFLRNCPS
-14 LVTFQDPMPS
+14 LV
-24 SLLLL
+24 LLLP
-29 LLLQHYSPSLS
+29 LLQLLRLDMLNAAP
-40 ASSGPES
+40 SGPES
-47 DTCST
+47 DICST

-59 GHFLSSSTFPMAPC
+59 GFFLSSTVFSSTPC

-88 IKVTKPTSAS
+88 IKITKPTR

-103 QLRTFQFDSF
+103 QHRTFQFDSF

-118 TYLGMESFDEV
+118 TFLGMESFDEV
-129 VKLCDSSSPVA
+129 VKLCDASTHVA

-147 FLQMRKGPIRDS
+147 FLQIRKGLPRAGAGSRNGD
-159 VTNTNPSSGEER
+159 GE
-171 DFKMEYLVVG
+171 FKVEYLVVG

-196 LEDCLAS
+196 LEDCLTY

-213 QTPCLCWET
+213 QMPCQCWDQPPPDKET
-222 SPQQLSEVD
+222 I
-231 GCYRN
+231 GCYRD
-236 GVYLENC
+236 GVYMENC
-243 LPSAKEKSVAENNGG
+243 SPVVKDGTTDVDSSGG
-258 WSVWAEWAE
+258 WSGWGNWAE
-267 CSSDCGGGVQTR
+267 CSSECGGGVQTR
-279 SRTCQSPPEDLYLCE
+279 SRTCQSPPEEAYLCE
-294 GVLEEGRPCNLQPCN
+294 GILEEGRPCNAQSCIGYRQYSSK
-309 GKGHHLTRSQSLR
+309 GKGLNPVKYNGVQEAMLGKGRLGTRSQSLR
-322 SVDSRKRDGGEVEKM
+322 SVDSRKREDSDKT
-337 RGGGG
+337 RGG
-342 QQASET
+342 QQSSE
-348 AVDQATSG
+348 A
-356 EEWSSWSVCSTT
+356 
-368 CGEGWQSRTR
+368 
-378 FCVSSSYSTQ
+378 
-388 CSGPLREQR
+388 
-397 PCNNSAIC
+397 
-405 PVHGTWDDWSPWS
+405 VHGTWDEWSPWS

-441 GDPCMGPEKQ
+441 GNPCDGPEKQ

-464 VWNEWANWGSCS
+464 EWNEWSSWSSCS
-476 ASCSNGTMQR
+476 STCSNGTMQR
-486 IRECNGPSYGGS
+486 TRECNGPSYGGM
-498 ECRGEWI
+498 ECLGEWKQQ
-505 ETRHCFL
+505 RDCFPI
-512 RECPVDGKWQ
+512 ECPVDGQWQ
-522 PWTMWGGCTKTCG
+522 PWSTWAGCSKTCG
-535 GGTQQRQ
+535 GGSQQRQ
-542 RICYGP
+542 RVCYGP
-548 FFGGEACPGD
+548 FFKGEACPGD
-558 GEEVRHCNEKRCPEP
+558 REEVRRCNEKKCPEP
-573 HEICAEENFSNV
+573 HEICDEENFSNV
-585 VWKMTP
+585 VWKRTP

-604 MGLILRRCTLDDE
+604 VGLILRRCSLDVE

-623 NPTYMKCISNDYR
+623 NPTYMKCVSNDYR

-676 GDLLAIVDVLKNMT
+676 GDLLAIIDVLKNMT
-690 EIFRRAYNSPSSA
+690 EIFRRSYNSPSNA

-717 EENRERWEEAQTL
+717 EENRDRWEEAQLL
-730 GPNIKELF
+730 GPNVKELF
-738 RLVEDFVDVYGLRM
+738 RLVEDFVEVISLRM
-752 KDFQDMVEV
+752 KDFQDTYEV

-772 PVAGNADINFPMKG
+772 PVAGNADITFPMKG
-786 WKGMLDWARS
+786 WRGMVDWARN
-796 SEDRVTVSKNILFT
+796 SEDKVRVPKNILVT
-810 GKPDADDSSAFVT
+810 GKPDEDEASAFVT
-823 GIILYRNLGSILSL
+823 GIVLYRNLGSILSL
-837 QRNGTVLNSKVVSV
+837 QRNSTVLNSKVISL
-851 TIKPTPGSLST
+851 TIKPTPNSLAT
-862 PVEVE
+862 PLEIE

-877 QTCISWDESDS
+877 QTCISWDENDS

-899 CRAVPVDSFRTKCVC
+899 CRAVPVDSSTTKCLC

-923 ARLNPDMRVGKN
+923 ARLNPGV
-935 GGIERENMD
+935 NMD
-944 KMQLPSVTLIVGCG
+944 KTQLPSVTLIVGCG

-1006 TRNKVICTL
+1006 TRNKVVCTL

-1079 GTANYCWLS
+1079 GTVNYCWLS

-1235 ERQDDGNGDSGG
+1235 DRQEDGNGDSGG

-1265 MACSGGT
+1265 MACRSGT
-1272 LKRSSLQG
+1272 VKRSSLQG
-1280 DEKPSSQPI
+1280 DEKLASQKI
-1289 TLQKGSN
+1289 TVQKGSN
-1296 FNTMP
+1296 FNTLP

-1309 QNVADYSSHTLTL
+1309 QNVADYASHTLTM
-1322 RREKGGATKGIST
+1322 RREKGGIAGVST

-1356 ELSPRGSEAGGPE
+1356 DLTRAPGDSGGPE
-1369 GTGTGYIILPNNNN
+1369 GGGTSQGYILLPNNNN
-1383 ASTLGRPGKG
+1383 TLRPAKG
-1393 SKEDQKA
+1393 GKEDQSA
-1400 KYNISIEQQLPQT
+1400 KYNIGLEQLPQT

-1418 ASSSVVEGVP
+1418 ANAAGSDP
-1428 GFGLKSLPADRVSV
+1428 AQGFGLKSLPTDRVSV
-1442 SCSERDSPI
+1442 SCTERDSPGQTV
-1451 HNMQNVSGESQITNN
+1451 QNFSSESQMTNN
-1466 MCEQGDSGNSGM
+1466 TCEQGELGNSGM

-1521 LNRKIQTADQDR
+1521 LNRKLHHAEKDR
-1533 VSPPVDVKAGKRWSV
+1533 DSPPVDGKAGKRWSV
-1548 SSASSDKTN
+1548 SSGGSDKTN
-1557 MSDKQ
+1557 LSDKQ
-1562 QTPSKKTW
+1562 QTPSKRAW
-1570 EGSRK
+1570 EGIRK
-1575 THSPPSWVRK
+1575 SHSPPSWVRK
-1585 DLEPLAASPLELQ
+1585 ELEPLQASPLEMQ
-1598 NVDWEKASA
+1598 AVEWEKASA

>member
-1 MMTTLLSYAFPGP
+1 MWSTAFQFANCPLRVVIKYLVAVLLMGEWCHAS
-14 LVTFQDPMPS
+14 PS
-24 SLLLL
+24 S
-29 LLLQHYSPSLS
+29 S
-40 ASSGPES
+40 ES
-47 DTCST
+47 NSCST
-52 LVQSRFF
+52 LVQNRFF
-59 GHFLSSSTFPMAPC
+59 GFFLSSSVFPTMPC

-82 RRYTIF
+82 RYYTIF
-88 IKVTKPTSAS
+88 IKITKPTR
-98 DCVPR
+98 DCTPF
-103 QLRTFQFDSF
+103 QLRIFQYDSF
-113 LETTR
+113 LETTH
-118 TYLGMESFDEV
+118 TYLGMDSFDEV
-129 VKLCDSSSPVA
+129 VRLCDTSAPMA

-147 FLQMRKGPIRDS
+147 FVHMRNGPRQKGASTTSDS
-159 VTNTNPSSGEER
+159 G
-171 DFKMEYLVVG
+171 DFKVEYLVVG

-203 STSNRPCGIM
+203 STSSRPCGIM
-213 QTPCLCWET
+213 QMPCSCWH
-222 SPQQLSEVD
+222 PQPKHSE
-231 GCYRN
+231 GNSCYYN
-236 GVYLENC
+236 GVYLDN
-243 LPSAKEKSVAENNGG
+243 
-258 WSVWAEWAE
+258 
-267 CSSDCGGGVQTR
+267 CSSKIRESERNT
-279 SRTCQSPPEDLYLCE
+279 
-294 GVLEEGRPCNLQPCN
+294 NIN
-309 GKGHHLTRSQSLR
+309 GKDLRISRSQSLR
-322 SVDSRKRDGGEVEKM
+322 SVDNRKQLDDGQKPNNGP
-337 RGGGG
+337 
-342 QQASET
+342 QNPQT
-348 AVDQATSG
+348 VDSTSG
-356 EEWSSWSVCSTT
+356 EEWSAWSVCSAT

-378 FCVSSSYSTQ
+378 FCVFSSYSTQ
-388 CSGPLREQR
+388 CSGPLQEQR
-397 PCNNSAIC
+397 TCNPAIC
-405 PVHGTWDDWSPWS
+405 PVAGVWDEWSPWS
-418 LCSSTCGRGYRD
+418 LCSSTCGRGLRS
-430 RTRSCKPPQFG
+430 RTRTCTPPQFG
-441 GDPCMGPEKQ
+441 GDPCEGPEKQ
-451 TKFCNIAV
+451 TKFCNIAL

-464 VWNEWANWGSCS
+464 VWNEWSSWSSCS
-476 ASCSNGTMQR
+476 SSCANGTMQR
-486 IRECNGPSYGGS
+486 TRECNGPSFGGS
-498 ECRGEWI
+498 ECRGEWL
-505 ETRHCFL
+505 ETVDCFL
-512 RECPVDGKWQ
+512 GECPVDGRWQ
-522 PWTMWGGCTKTCG
+522 PWSLWSGCSKTCG
-535 GGTQQRQ
+535 GGSQQRN

-548 FFGGEACPGD
+548 FFGGQSCPGER
-558 GEEVRHCNEKRCPEP
+558 EEVRHCNEKRCPEP
-573 HEICAEENFSNV
+573 HEICIEDNYSNV

-604 MGLILRRCTLDDE
+604 MGLILRRCILDEE

-636 SIQTLTREHLSK
+636 SIQTLTRDHLSK
-648 AQRGLVG
+648 AQRGLMG

-676 GDLLAIVDVLKNMT
+676 GDLQAILDVLKNMT
-690 EIFRRAYNSPSSA
+690 EIFRRAYYSPSSA

-717 EENRERWEEAQTL
+717 EENRVRWEEVQLL
-730 GPNIKELF
+730 GPNVKELF
-738 RLVEDFVDVYGLRM
+738 RLIEDFVDVIGLRM
-752 KDFQDMVEV
+752 KDFQDMYEV
-761 TDNLVLSIHKR
+761 TDNIVLSIHKR
-772 PVAGNADINFPMKG
+772 PMLSNADISFPMKG
-786 WKGMLDWARS
+786 WRGMVDWARNT
-796 SEDRVTVSKNILFT
+796 EDRVIIPKHILLT
-810 GKPDADDSSAFVT
+810 DSDDSSTFVT
-823 GIILYRNLGSILSL
+823 GIILYRNLGSVLNL
-837 QRNGTVLNSKVVSV
+837 QRNGTVLNSKIVSV
-851 TIKPTPGSLST
+851 TIKPTPASLSA
-862 PVEVE
+862 PVTVE
-867 FSHLYNGTTN
+867 FSHLFNGTIN
-877 QTCISWDESDS
+877 QTCISWDENES

-899 CRAVPVDSFRTKCVC
+899 CKTVLVDSHRTKCLC

-923 ARLNPDMRVGKN
+923 ARLHPEM
-935 GGIERENMD
+935 NMD
-944 KMQLPSVTLIVGCG
+944 KTQLPSVTLIVGCG

-1006 TRNKVICTL
+1006 TRNKVLCT
-1015 VAAFLHFFFLSS
+1015 VIAAFLHFFFLSS

-1079 GTANYCWLS
+1079 GTPSYCWLS

-1198 LFQILFAVFDSLEGF
+1198 LFQILFAVFDSMEGF

-1235 ERQDDGNGDSGG
+1235 DRQEDGNGDSGG
-1247 SFQNGHAQLMTDF
+1247 SFQNGHAQLVTDF

-1265 MACSGGT
+1265 MACRSGT
-1272 LKRSSLQG
+1272 MKHSSLQG
-1280 DEKPSSQPI
+1280 EEKASSGAV
-1289 TLQKGSN
+1289 TLQRGSN

-1309 QNVADYSSHTLTL
+1309 QNMADYNSHTLTL
-1322 RREKGGATKGIST
+1322 RREKCTTKGIST

-1347 GELFKQLDG
+1347 SDLFKQLDG
-1356 ELSPRGSEAGGPE
+1356 ELPQRNGEGSSCE
-1369 GTGTGYIILPNNNN
+1369 GTGKAPPGLVHLPTNNIG
-1383 ASTLGRPGKG
+1383 TLRPAKGK
-1393 SKEDQKA
+1393 EEQPT
-1400 KYNISIEQQLPQT
+1400 KYNISAEQLPQT
-1413 RLIHL
+1413 RLVHL
-1418 ASSSVVEGVP
+1418 ANPVAGEPVL
-1428 GFGLKSLPADRVSV
+1428 GFGLKSLPADQVSV
-1442 SCSERDSPI
+1442 SCSERESPAHNRQNLPRDSQVDSSTS
-1451 HNMQNVSGESQITNN
+1451 NGAE
-1466 MCEQGDSGNSGM
+1466 SGNSAVM
-1478 MSKSETVSTLS
+1478 TKSETVSTLS
-1489 MSSLERRKS
+1489 TSSLERRKS

-1521 LNRKIQTADQDR
+1521 LNRKIHSADMA
-1533 VSPPVDVKAGKRWSV
+1533 VESPPVDAKATKRWSV

-1557 MSDKQ
+1557 ISDKQ
-1562 QTPSKKTW
+1562 HTPNKRAW
-1570 EGSRK
+1570 EGVQI
-1575 THSPPSWVRK
+1575 THSPSSWGKK
-1585 DLEPLAASPLELQ
+1585 DPAKAVISPLELQ
-1598 NVDWEKASA
+1598 TVEWEKTSA
-1607 TIPLVGQEIMDL
+1607 TIPLVGQDIMDL